1 MDPTTE
7 RRPPI
12 ADEPLPTRYEH
23 ATAEREATGRWTA
36 ARAFSATPDGREGR
50 YVVMMPLPNVTGA
63 LHMGHAMDNVMQ
75 DLLIRWHRML
85 GDNTLWMAGTDHAGI
100 ATQAVIE
107 RRLLELEGKTRHDIG
122 REALVQRIW
131 EWKDRYQQRIV
142 EQQRAMG
149 CSCDWERQRFTMDS
163 VCSRAVRHTFLALF
177 RDGLVFRGTRLV
189 NWDCAL
195 RTAVSDDEIGY
206 RTVDGAYW
214 HLRYPVIDPEPGEP
228 THVVVATTRPE
239 TMLGD
244 TAVACHPD
252 PRAALDRAV
261 ERLAERAERAPQR
274 ERPALEEQL
283 AGLRQRRQTH
293 LDGLVRLAEMAA
305 AGRLIRLPL
314 LDREIPLITDEWAKP
329 EVGSGC
335 VKITPGHDPNDYE
348 VWQRHQDRIGLINI
362 LEPDGTLNGAAGPYA
377 GLDREVAR
385 TRVVA
390 DLESAGLLDRIEPH
404 RVEIGHSDRSGTAI
418 EPYLSRQWYLRMGD
432 VPGGVTVG
440 RGTANEATV
449 PGLAQVAI
457 DAVAGDWRSPTG
469 RKLAFFPDDRYA
481 RTYLDWLG
489 EKRDWNISRQL
500 WWGHQIPIWTARCT
514 GGRLRQA
521 LDLAE
526 RVRDREDVA
535 VQLRE
540 VTAAIGREGGSL
552 TVDEAGAIA
561 RAAAGA
567 SAEVEIDLCL
577 RDAEA
582 ERELAEELA
591 ALGFE
596 QDPDVL
602 DTWFSSALWPHSTLG
617 WPDPGDAPVDPGQP
631 PLRAGGGGEDCLSY
645 YYPGSCLVTGRDIIT
660 LWVARMVI
668 AGMYNLGD
676 LPFEH
681 CFIHANIL
689 DGKGEMMRK
698 SAGNGIDPVDI
709 IERYGADALRY
720 VMCELQ
726 TGSQDIRLPVQ
737 AVSPFTGK
745 TIDLATA
752 EHGRTIFTYLCPDT
766 GKEFD
771 VLGTMPDLPGATLIS
786 DRFDV
791 GRSFCTKLWNA
802 ARFAFMSLRG
812 YRHRERP
819 LDELAAED
827 RWILSRLSGTCAA
840 VQEQLE
846 GYRPAAALA
855 AVREFFWGDLCDWYL
870 ELIKPRVSDAPG
882 AGAADADTTDAGEAD
897 ADAARQTVAAVLDG
911 TLRLLHPFV
920 PFISETLWAR
930 LRELA
935 PRRGIA
941 GWQPADAEL
950 LAVADWPRP
959 DARLEDAALEADVD
973 RLRGVARAVRDLR
986 ARHGVEARKPL
997 DAVIRPTGDGG
1008 GRSRLDAYEG
1018 LIRRA
1023 AGLGSL
1029 TFAAGGAPPAGSASA
1044 VVGDHEL
1051 HLLDVVDVEVE
1062 RQRLAKQRDRLQRQI
1077 GGSERKLANAGFL
1090 NNAAAEVVERERQRL
1105 ADARIELQ
1113 AVQQNLSHLT

>member
-7 RRPPI
+7 RRPSR
-12 ADEPLPTRYEH
+12 ADEPLPARYEH
-23 ATAEREATGRWTA
+23 AQAEREATGRWTA
-36 ARAFSATPDGREGR
+36 ARAFSASPDGRERR

-75 DLLIRWHRML
+75 DLLIRWHRMQ

-122 REALVQRIW
+122 RDALVQRIW

-149 CSCDWERQRFTMDS
+149 CSCDWERQRFTMDA

-195 RTAVSDDEIGY
+195 RTGVSDDEIGY

-244 TAVACHPD
+244 TAVACHPN
-252 PRAALDRAV
+252 PPAALDRAI
-261 ERLAERAERAPQR
+261 ERLEARAGRAPQR
-274 ERPALEEQL
+274 ERPALQEQL

-293 LDGLVRLAEMAA
+293 LDRLVRLAEMAA

-314 LDREIPLITDEWAKP
+314 LDRPIPLITDEWAKP
-329 EVGSGC
+329 DVGSGC

-348 VWQRHQDRIGLINI
+348 VWQRHRDRIGLINI
-362 LEPDGTLNGAAGPYA
+362 LHPDGSLNDAAGPYA
-377 GLDREVAR
+377 GLDRVAAR

-418 EPYLSRQWYLRMGD
+418 EPYLSRQWYVRMGD

-440 RGTANEATV
+440 RGTGNEATV
-449 PGLAQVAI
+449 TGLAQVAI
-457 DAVAGDWRSPTG
+457 DAVAGDWRSPSG
-469 RKLAFFPDDRYA
+469 RKLAFYPDDRYA

-500 WWGHQIPIWTARCT
+500 WWGHQIPIWTARCA
-514 GGRLRQA
+514 GGRLQRA
-521 LDLAE
+521 LDLAARVE
-526 RVRDREDVA
+526 RRDDAA
-535 VQLRE
+535 VQIRD
-540 VTAAIGREGGSL
+540 VTDAVGQEGRAL
-552 TVDEAGAIA
+552 TVDEAAAIA
-561 RAAAGA
+561 GAAGEA
-567 SAEVEIDLCL
+567 EIDLCL
-577 RDAEA
+577 RDADA
-582 ERELAEELA
+582 ERELSAELA
-591 ALGFE
+591 ELGFE

-617 WPDPGDAPVDPGQP
+617 WPDPQSAPFDDGQT
-631 PLRAGGGGEDCLSY
+631 PLGAADGAENCLNY

-709 IERYGADALRY
+709 IERYGADAMRY

-726 TGSQDIRLPVQ
+726 TGSQDIRLAVQ

-745 TIDLATA
+745 TIELATA
-752 EHGRTIFTYLCPDT
+752 SHGRTIFTYLCPDT

-791 GRSFCTKLWNA
+791 GRAFCTKLWNA
-802 ARFAFMSLRG
+802 ARFAFISLSG
-812 YRHRERP
+812 YRYRQRT

-827 RWILSRLSGTCAA
+827 RWILSRLSRTCAA
-840 VQEQLE
+840 VHEQLA
-846 GYRPAAALA
+846 GYRPSSALA

-870 ELIKPRVSDAPG
+870 ELIKPRV
-882 AGAADADTTDAGEAD
+882 AASGAD
-897 ADAARQTVAAVLDG
+897 ADAARLTVATVLDG
-911 TLRLLHPFV
+911 VLRLLHPFV
-920 PFISETLWAR
+920 PFITETLWAR

-935 PRRGIA
+935 PRRGMA
-941 GWQPADAEL
+941 GWQPPDADL
-950 LAVADWPRP
+950 LAVAAWPQP
-959 DARLEDAALEADVD
+959 DPDVEDAALEADVD

-997 DAVIRPTGDGG
+997 DAVIRPTGDGRA
-1008 GRSRLDAYEG
+1008 RSRLHDYRE
-1018 LIRRA
+1018 LIQRA
-1023 AGLGSL
+1023 AVLASL
-1029 TFAAGGAPPAGSASA
+1029 DFAADGAPPAGSASA
-1044 VVGDHEL
+1044 VVGDHEV
-1051 HLLDVVDVEVE
+1051 HLLNVVDVEVE
-1062 RQRLAKQRDRLQRQI
+1062 GRRLGKQQDRLQRQI
-1077 GGSERKLANAGFL
+1077 DASERKLANQGFL
-1090 NNAAAEVVERERQRL
+1090 NNAADDVIERERQRL
-1105 ADARIELQ
+1105 AHARVELQ
-1113 AVQQNLSHLT
+1113 AVQQSLSHPT

>member
-7 RRPPI
+7 RRPPL
-12 ADEPLPTRYEH
+12 AGEPLPTRYEH
-23 ATAEREATGRWTA
+23 AQAEREATGRWTA
-36 ARAFSATPDGREGR
+36 ARAFSASPDDRERR

-75 DLLIRWHRML
+75 DLLIRWHRMQ

-122 REALVQRIW
+122 RDALVQRIW

-149 CSCDWERQRFTMDS
+149 CSCDWERARFTMDA

-252 PRAALDRAV
+252 PPAALDRAI
-261 ERLAERAERAPQR
+261 ERLEARTGRAPQR
-274 ERPALEEQL
+274 ERPALQEQL
-283 AGLRQRRQTH
+283 AGLRQRRETH

-314 LDREIPLITDEWAKP
+314 LDRPIPLITDEWAKP
-329 EVGSGC
+329 DVGSGC

-348 VWQRHQDRIGLINI
+348 VWQRHRDRIGLINI
-362 LEPDGTLNGAAGPYA
+362 LHPDGSLNDAAGPYA
-377 GLDREVAR
+377 GLDRVAAR

-418 EPYLSRQWYLRMGD
+418 EPYLSRQWYVRMGD

-440 RGTANEATV
+440 RGTGNQATV
-449 PGLAQVAI
+449 TGLAQVAI
-457 DAVAGDWRSPTG
+457 DAVAGDWRSPSG

-500 WWGHQIPIWTARCT
+500 WWGHQIPIWTARCA
-514 GGRLRQA
+514 GGRLQRA
-521 LDLAE
+521 LDLAA
-526 RVRDREDVA
+526 RVQGRDDAA
-535 VQLRE
+535 VQIRD
-540 VTAAIGREGGSL
+540 VTDAVGQEGRALTVAEAAAI
-552 TVDEAGAIA
+552 AGA
-561 RAAAGA
+561 AGEA
-567 SAEVEIDLCL
+567 EIDLCL
-577 RDAEA
+577 RDADA
-582 ERELAEELA
+582 ERELSAELA
-591 ALGFE
+591 ELGFE

-617 WPDPGDAPVDPGQP
+617 WPDPESARVDDGQT
-631 PLRAGGGGEDCLSY
+631 PLGAADGAEDCLNY

-709 IERYGADALRY
+709 IERYGADAMRY

-726 TGSQDIRLPVQ
+726 TGSQDIRLAVQ

-745 TIDLATA
+745 TIELATA
-752 EHGRTIFTYLCPDT
+752 KHGRTIFTYLCPDT

-791 GRSFCTKLWNA
+791 GRAFCTKLWNA
-802 ARFAFMSLRG
+802 ARFAFISLSG
-812 YRHRERP
+812 YRYRQRT

-827 RWILSRLSGTCAA
+827 RWILSRLSRTCAA
-840 VQEQLE
+840 VHEQLA
-846 GYRPAAALA
+846 GYRPSSALA

-870 ELIKPRVSDAPG
+870 ELIKPRV
-882 AGAADADTTDAGEAD
+882 AASGAD
-897 ADAARQTVAAVLDG
+897 ADAARLTVAMVLDG
-911 TLRLLHPFV
+911 VLRLLHPFV
-920 PFISETLWAR
+920 PFITETLWAR

-941 GWQPADAEL
+941 GWQPPDADL
-950 LAVADWPRP
+950 LAVAAWPQP
-959 DARLEDAALEADVD
+959 DPDVEDAALEADVD

-997 DAVIRPTGDGG
+997 DAVIRPTGDGRA
-1008 GRSRLDAYEG
+1008 RSRLHDYGE
-1018 LIRRA
+1018 LIQRA
-1023 AGLGSL
+1023 AVLASL
-1029 TFAAGGAPPAGSASA
+1029 DFAADGAPPAGSASA
-1044 VVGDHEL
+1044 VVGDHEV
-1051 HLLDVVDVEVE
+1051 HLLNVVDVEVE
-1062 RQRLAKQRDRLQRQI
+1062 GRRLGKQQDRLQRQI
-1077 GGSERKLANAGFL
+1077 DASERKLANQGFL
-1090 NNAAAEVVERERQRL
+1090 NNAAADVIERERQRL
-1105 ADARIELQ
+1105 AHARVELQ
-1113 AVQQNLSHLT
+1113 AVQQSLSHLT

>member
-1 MDPTTE
+1 MDPTTD
-7 RRPPI
+7 RRPPR

-23 ATAEREATGRWTA
+23 AQAEREATERWTS
-36 ARAFSATPDGREGR
+36 ARAFGASPDDRERR

-75 DLLIRWHRML
+75 DLLIRWHRMQ

-122 REALVQRIW
+122 RDALVQRIW

-149 CSCDWERQRFTMDS
+149 CSCDWERQRFTMDA

-252 PRAALDRAV
+252 PPAALDRAI
-261 ERLAERAERAPQR
+261 ERLEARAGRAPQR
-274 ERPALEEQL
+274 ERPALQEQL

-293 LDGLVRLAEMAA
+293 LDRLVRLAEMAA

-314 LDREIPLITDEWAKP
+314 LDRPIPLITDEWAKP
-329 EVGSGC
+329 DVGSGC

-348 VWQRHQDRIGLINI
+348 VWQRHRDRIGLINI
-362 LEPDGTLNGAAGPYA
+362 LHPDGSLNDAAGPYA
-377 GLDREVAR
+377 GLDRSAAR

-390 DLESAGLLDRIEPH
+390 DLESAGLLERIEPH
-404 RVEIGHSDRSGTAI
+404 RIEIGHSDRSGTAI

-440 RGTANEATV
+440 RGTANEATI

-457 DAVAGDWRSPTG
+457 DAVAGDWRSPSG

-500 WWGHQIPIWTARCT
+500 WWGHQIPIWTARCA
-514 GGRLRQA
+514 GGRLQRA
-521 LDLAE
+521 LDLAA
-526 RVRDREDVA
+526 RVQGRDDAA
-535 VQLRE
+535 VQIRG
-540 VTAAIGREGGSL
+540 VTDAVGQEGRAL
-552 TVDEAGAIA
+552 TVDEAAAIA
-561 RAAAGA
+561 GGAGEA
-567 SAEVEIDLCL
+567 EIDLCL
-577 RDAEA
+577 RDADA
-582 ERELAEELA
+582 ERELSAELA
-591 ALGFE
+591 ELGFE
-596 QDPDVL
+596 HDPDVL

-617 WPDPGDAPVDPGQP
+617 WPDPQSAPFDDGQT
-631 PLRAGGGGEDCLSY
+631 PLGAADGAEDCLSY

-709 IERYGADALRY
+709 IERYGADAMRY

-726 TGSQDIRLPVQ
+726 TGSQDIRLAVQ

-745 TIDLATA
+745 TIELATA
-752 EHGRTIFTYLCPDT
+752 KHGRTIFTYLCPDT

-791 GRSFCTKLWNA
+791 GRAFCTKLWNA
-802 ARFAFMSLRG
+802 ARFAFISLSG
-812 YRHRERP
+812 YRYRQRT

-827 RWILSRLSGTCAA
+827 RWILSRLSRTCAA
-840 VQEQLE
+840 VHEQLA
-846 GYRPAAALA
+846 GYRPSSALA

-870 ELIKPRVSDAPG
+870 ELIKPRV
-882 AGAADADTTDAGEAD
+882 AASGAD
-897 ADAARQTVAAVLDG
+897 ADAARLTVATVLDG
-911 TLRLLHPFV
+911 VLRLLHPFV
-920 PFISETLWAR
+920 PFITETLWAR

-941 GWQPADAEL
+941 GWQPPDADL
-950 LAVADWPRP
+950 LAVAAWPQP
-959 DARLEDAALEADVD
+959 DPDVEDAALEADVD

-997 DAVIRPTGDGG
+997 DAVIRPTGDGRA
-1008 GRSRLDAYEG
+1008 RSRLHDYGE
-1018 LIRRA
+1018 LIQRA
-1023 AGLGSL
+1023 AVLASL
-1029 TFAAGGAPPAGSASA
+1029 DFAADGAPPAGSASA
-1044 VVGDHEL
+1044 VVGDHEV
-1051 HLLDVVDVEVE
+1051 HLLNVVDVEVE
-1062 RQRLAKQRDRLQRQI
+1062 GRRLGKQQDRLQRQI
-1077 GGSERKLANAGFL
+1077 DVSERKLANQGFL
-1090 NNAAAEVVERERQRL
+1090 NNAADDVIERERQRL
-1105 ADARIELQ
+1105 AHARVELQ
-1113 AVQQNLSHLT
+1113 AVQQSLSHLT

>member
-7 RRPPI
+7 RRPSR
-12 ADEPLPTRYEH
+12 ADEPLPARYEP
-23 ATAEREATGRWTA
+23 AQAEREATGRWTA
-36 ARAFSATPDGREGR
+36 ARAFSASPDDRERR

-75 DLLIRWHRML
+75 DLLIRWHRMQ

-122 REALVQRIW
+122 RDALVQRIW

-149 CSCDWERQRFTMDS
+149 CSCDWERQRFTMDA

-195 RTAVSDDEIGY
+195 RTGVSDDEIGY

-244 TAVACHPD
+244 TAVACHPN
-252 PRAALDRAV
+252 PPAALDRAI
-261 ERLAERAERAPQR
+261 ERLEARAGRAPQR
-274 ERPALEEQL
+274 ERPALQEQL

-293 LDGLVRLAEMAA
+293 LDRLVRLAEMAA

-314 LDREIPLITDEWAKP
+314 LDRPIPLITDEWAKP
-329 EVGSGC
+329 DVGSGC

-348 VWQRHQDRIGLINI
+348 VWQRHRDRIGLINI
-362 LEPDGTLNGAAGPYA
+362 LHPDGSLNDAAGPYA
-377 GLDREVAR
+377 GLDRVAAR

-418 EPYLSRQWYLRMGD
+418 EPYLSRQWYVRMGD

-440 RGTANEATV
+440 RGTGNEATV
-449 PGLAQVAI
+449 TGLAQVAI
-457 DAVAGDWRSPTG
+457 DAVAGDWRSPSG
-469 RKLAFFPDDRYA
+469 RKLAFYPDDRYA

-500 WWGHQIPIWTARCT
+500 WWGHQIPIWTARCA
-514 GGRLRQA
+514 GGRLQRA
-521 LDLAE
+521 LDLAA
-526 RVRDREDVA
+526 RVEGRDDAA
-535 VQLRE
+535 VQIRD
-540 VTAAIGREGGSL
+540 VTDAVGQEGRAL
-552 TVDEAGAIA
+552 TVDEAAAIA
-561 RAAAGA
+561 GGAGEA
-567 SAEVEIDLCL
+567 EIDLCL
-577 RDAEA
+577 RDADA
-582 ERELAEELA
+582 ERELSAELA
-591 ALGFE
+591 ELGFE

-617 WPDPGDAPVDPGQP
+617 WPDPQSAPFDDGQT
-631 PLRAGGGGEDCLSY
+631 PLGAADGAEDCLSY

-709 IERYGADALRY
+709 IERYGADAMRY

-726 TGSQDIRLPVQ
+726 TGSQDIRLAVQ

-745 TIDLATA
+745 TIELATA
-752 EHGRTIFTYLCPDT
+752 KHGRTIFTYLCPDT

-791 GRSFCTKLWNA
+791 GRAFCTKLWNA
-802 ARFAFMSLRG
+802 ARFAFISLSG
-812 YRHRERP
+812 YRYRQRT

-827 RWILSRLSGTCAA
+827 RWILSRLSRTCAA
-840 VQEQLE
+840 VHEQLA
-846 GYRPAAALA
+846 GYRPSSALA

-870 ELIKPRVSDAPG
+870 ELIKPRV
-882 AGAADADTTDAGEAD
+882 AASGAD
-897 ADAARQTVAAVLDG
+897 ADAARLTVATVLDG
-911 TLRLLHPFV
+911 VLRLLHPFV
-920 PFISETLWAR
+920 PFITETLWAR

-941 GWQPADAEL
+941 GWQPPDADL
-950 LAVADWPRP
+950 LAVAAWPQP
-959 DARLEDAALEADVD
+959 DPDVEDAALEADVD

-997 DAVIRPTGDGG
+997 DAVIRPTGDGRA
-1008 GRSRLDAYEG
+1008 RSRLHDYGE
-1018 LIRRA
+1018 LIQRA
-1023 AGLGSL
+1023 AVLASL
-1029 TFAAGGAPPAGSASA
+1029 DFAADGAPPAGSASA
-1044 VVGDHEL
+1044 VVGDHEV
-1051 HLLDVVDVEVE
+1051 HLLNVVDVEVE
-1062 RQRLAKQRDRLQRQI
+1062 GRRLGKQQDRLQRQI
-1077 GGSERKLANAGFL
+1077 DVSERKLANQGFL
-1090 NNAAAEVVERERQRL
+1090 NNAADDVIERERQRL
-1105 ADARIELQ
+1105 AHARVELQ
-1113 AVQQNLSHLT
+1113 AVQQSLSHLT

>member
-1 MDPTTE
+1 MEPTTD
-7 RRPPI
+7 RPTPS
-12 ADEPLPTRYEH
+12 AGEPLPTRYDH
-23 ATAEREATGRWTA
+23 AAAEREATERWMA
-36 ARAFSATPDGREGR
+36 ARVFSAAPDDRERR

-75 DLLIRWHRML
+75 DLLVRWHRML

-122 REALVQRIW
+122 RDALVQRIW
-131 EWKDRYQQRIV
+131 EWKDRYQQRII

-149 CSCDWERQRFTMDS
+149 CSCDWDRQRFTMDA

-195 RTAVSDDEIGY
+195 RTAVSDDEIDY

-214 HLRYPVIDPEPGEP
+214 HLRYPVIDPAPGEP
-228 THVVVATTRPE
+228 AHVVVATTRPE

-244 TAVACHPD
+244 TAVACHPH
-252 PRAALDRAV
+252 PQAALDRAI
-261 ERLAERAERAPQR
+261 ERLAARAARAPQR
-274 ERPALEEQL
+274 ERPALREQL
-283 AGLRQRRQTH
+283 AGLRQRRETG
-293 LDGLVRLAEMAA
+293 LDGLIRLAEMAA
-305 AGRLIRLPL
+305 AGRRIRLPL
-314 LDREIPLITDEWAKP
+314 LDRPIPLITDEWAKP

-335 VKITPGHDPNDYE
+335 VKITPGHDPNDFE
-348 VWQRHQDRIGLINI
+348 VWRRHRDRIGLINI
-362 LEPDGTLNGAAGPYA
+362 LAPDGSLNDAAGPYA
-377 GLDREVAR
+377 GLDRAAAR

-390 DLESAGLLDRIEPH
+390 DLESAGLLERIEPH
-404 RVEIGHSDRSGTAI
+404 RIEIGHSDRSGTAI

-432 VPGGVTVG
+432 VPGGVTAG
-440 RGTANEATV
+440 RGTANQATI
-449 PGLAQVAI
+449 PGLAQAAI

-481 RTYLDWLG
+481 RTYVDWLA

-500 WWGHQIPIWTARCT
+500 WWGHQIPIWTARCA
-514 GGRLRQA
+514 GGRLQRA
-521 LDLAE
+521 LDLAASLQ
-526 RVRDREDVA
+526 DRPDAA
-535 VQLRE
+535 VQIRD
-540 VTAAIGREGGSL
+540 T
-552 TVDEAGAIA
+552 T
-561 RAAAGA
+561 AAAGDEGRA
-567 SAEVEIDLCL
+567 LTIAEARDAGEAEIDICL

-582 ERELAEELA
+582 ETAWEGDLA

-617 WPDPGDAPVDPGQP
+617 WPDPEAAPVDPGQT
-631 PLRAGGGGEDCLSY
+631 PLGAAGGAADCLNY

-709 IERYGADALRY
+709 IDRYGGDALRY

-745 TIDLATA
+745 TIELATA
-752 EHGRTIFTYLCPDT
+752 EHGRTIYTYLCPDT

-771 VLGTMPDLPGATLIS
+771 VLGTIPDLPGATLIS
-786 DRFDV
+786 DRFEV
-791 GRSFCTKLWNA
+791 GRAFCTKLWNA
-802 ARFAFMSLRG
+802 ARFAFIHLRG
-812 YRHRERP
+812 YRRRERT
-819 LDELAAED
+819 LDELPAED
-827 RWILSRLSGTCAA
+827 RWILSRLSRTCAA
-840 VQEQLE
+840 VHEQLA
-846 GYRPAAALA
+846 GYRPSAALA

-870 ELIKPRVSDAPG
+870 ELIKPRLSASEGESG
-882 AGAADADTTDAGEAD
+882 ADTADAG
-897 ADAARQTVAAVLDG
+897 AARQTAATALDG
-911 TLRLLHPFV
+911 VLRLLHPFV
-920 PFISETLWAR
+920 PFITETLWAR

-950 LAVADWPRP
+950 LAAASWPAADPGV
-959 DARLEDAALEADVD
+959 EDAALEAAFD

-986 ARHGVEARKPL
+986 ARHGVAARTPL
-997 DAVIRPTGDGG
+997 DAVIRSTGG
-1008 GRSRLDAYEG
+1008 GAATAPLDAYG
-1018 LIRRA
+1018 DLIRRA
-1023 AGLGSL
+1023 AGLASL
-1029 TFAAGGAPPAGSASA
+1029 RFTAGGDPPAGSASA
-1044 VVGDHEL
+1044 VVGDHEV
-1051 HLLDVVDVEVE
+1051 HLLGVVDADVE
-1062 RQRLAKQRDRLQRQI
+1062 RRRLAKHRDRLQRQI
-1077 GGSERKLANAGFL
+1077 DASQKKLANAGFL
-1090 NNAAAEVVERERQRL
+1090 ANAAAEVVERERQRL
-1105 ADARIELQ
+1105 ADARAELQ
-1113 AVQQNLSHLT
+1113 AVRQNLSQLT

>member
-7 RRPPI
+7 RRPPL

-23 ATAEREATGRWTA
+23 ATAEREATERWTA
-36 ARAFSATPDGREGR
+36 ERAFSATPDGREGR

-122 REALVQRIW
+122 RDALVRRIW

-149 CSCDWERQRFTMDS
+149 CSCDWDRQRFTMDA

-228 THVVVATTRPE
+228 AHVVVATTRPE

-252 PRAALDRAV
+252 PRAALDRAI
-261 ERLAERAERAPQR
+261 ERLAERAARAPQR

-283 AGLRQRRQTH
+283 EALRRRRETH

-362 LEPDGTLNGAAGPYA
+362 LQPDGTLNGAAGPYA
-377 GLDREVAR
+377 GLDRSEAR
-385 TRVVA
+385 TRVVD
-390 DLESAGLLDRIEPH
+390 DLRSAGLLDRIEPH

-457 DAVAGDWRSPTG
+457 DAVAGGWRSPTG

-521 LDLAE
+521 LDLAG
-526 RVRDREDVA
+526 RLGGREDVA

-540 VTAAIGREGGSL
+540 VTDAIGREGGSL
-552 TVDEAGAIA
+552 TVGE
-561 RAAAGA
+561 AAAAPA

-582 ERELAEELA
+582 ERELAEELGE
-591 ALGFE
+591 LGFE

-631 PLRAGGGGEDCLSY
+631 PLGAAGGEDCLSY

-681 CFIHANIL
+681 CFVHANIL
-689 DGKGEMMRK
+689 DGKGEMMSK

-745 TIDLATA
+745 TIELATA
-752 EHGRTIFTYLCPDT
+752 EHGQTIFTYLCPDT

-802 ARFAFMSLRG
+802 ARFAFISLRG
-812 YRHRERP
+812 YRHRD
-819 LDELAAED
+819 LALGELESED
-827 RWILSRLSGTCAA
+827 RWILSRLSRTCAA
-840 VQEQLE
+840 VQEQLSS
-846 GYRPAAALA
+846 YRPSAALA

-870 ELIKPRVSDAPG
+870 ELIKPRLSG
-882 AGAADADTTDAGEAD
+882 AGDAAGADDAD

-959 DARLEDAALEADVD
+959 DALLEDAALEAGVD

-997 DAVIRPTGDGG
+997 DAIIRPTGDGG
-1008 GRSRLDAYEG
+1008 GGSRLDAYEG

-1023 AGLGSL
+1023 AGLRSL
-1029 TFAAGGAPPAGSASA
+1029 RFAAGGAPPPGSASA

-1077 GGSERKLANAGFL
+1077 GGSEKKLANAGFL

>member
-7 RRPPI
+7 RRPSR

-23 ATAEREATGRWTA
+23 AQAEREATGRWMA
-36 ARAFSATPDGREGR
+36 ARAFSASPDDRERR

-75 DLLIRWHRML
+75 DLLIRWHRMQ

-122 REALVQRIW
+122 RDALVQRIW

-149 CSCDWERQRFTMDS
+149 CSCDWERQRFTMDA

-195 RTAVSDDEIGY
+195 RTGVSDDEIGY

-252 PRAALDRAV
+252 PPAALDRAI
-261 ERLAERAERAPQR
+261 ERLAERAGRAPQR
-274 ERPALEEQL
+274 ERPGLQEQL
-283 AGLRQRRQTH
+283 AGLRQRRETH
-293 LDGLVRLAEMAA
+293 LDGLLRLAEMAA

-314 LDREIPLITDEWAKP
+314 LDRPIPLITDEWAKP
-329 EVGSGC
+329 DVGSGC

-348 VWQRHQDRIGLINI
+348 VWQRHRDRIGLINI
-362 LEPDGTLNGAAGPYA
+362 LHPDGSLNDAAGPYA
-377 GLDREVAR
+377 GLDRVAAR

-418 EPYLSRQWYLRMGD
+418 EPYLSRQWYVRMGD

-440 RGTANEATV
+440 RGTGNQATV
-449 PGLAQVAI
+449 TGLAQVAI
-457 DAVAGDWRSPTG
+457 DAVAGDWRSPSG

-500 WWGHQIPIWTARCT
+500 WWGHQIPIWTARCA
-514 GGRLRQA
+514 GGRLQRA
-521 LDLAE
+521 LDLAA
-526 RVRDREDVA
+526 RVQGRDDAA
-535 VQLRE
+535 VQIRD
-540 VTAAIGREGGSL
+540 VTDAVGQEGRALTVAEAAAIAGGAG
-552 TVDEAGAIA
+552 EA
-561 RAAAGA
+561 
-567 SAEVEIDLCL
+567 EIDLCL
-577 RDAEA
+577 RDADA
-582 ERELAEELA
+582 ERELSAELA
-591 ALGFE
+591 ELGFE

-617 WPDPGDAPVDPGQP
+617 WPDPQSAPFDDGQT
-631 PLRAGGGGEDCLSY
+631 PLGAADGAEDCLSY

-709 IERYGADALRY
+709 IERYGADAMRY

-726 TGSQDIRLPVQ
+726 TGSQDIRLAVQ

-745 TIDLATA
+745 TIELATA
-752 EHGRTIFTYLCPDT
+752 SHGRTIFTYLCPDT

-791 GRSFCTKLWNA
+791 GRAFCTKLWNA
-802 ARFAFMSLRG
+802 ARFAFISLSG
-812 YRHRERP
+812 YRYRQRT

-827 RWILSRLSGTCAA
+827 RWILSRLSRTCAA
-840 VQEQLE
+840 VHEQLA
-846 GYRPAAALA
+846 GYRPSSALA

-870 ELIKPRVSDAPG
+870 ELIKPRV
-882 AGAADADTTDAGEAD
+882 AASGAD
-897 ADAARQTVAAVLDG
+897 ADAARLTVAMVLDG
-911 TLRLLHPFV
+911 VLRLLHPFV
-920 PFISETLWAR
+920 PFITETLWAR

-935 PRRGIA
+935 PRRGMA
-941 GWQPADAEL
+941 GWQPPDADL
-950 LAVADWPRP
+950 LAVAAWPQP
-959 DARLEDAALEADVD
+959 DPDVEDAALEADVD

-997 DAVIRPTGDGG
+997 DAVIRPTGDGRA
-1008 GRSRLDAYEG
+1008 RSRLHDYRE
-1018 LIRRA
+1018 LIQRA
-1023 AGLGSL
+1023 AVLASL
-1029 TFAAGGAPPAGSASA
+1029 DFAADGAPPAGSASA
-1044 VVGDHEL
+1044 VVGDHEV
-1051 HLLDVVDVEVE
+1051 HLLNVVDVEVE
-1062 RQRLAKQRDRLQRQI
+1062 GRRLGKQQDRLQRQI
-1077 GGSERKLANAGFL
+1077 DASERKLANQGFL
-1090 NNAAAEVVERERQRL
+1090 NNAADDVIERERQRL
-1105 ADARIELQ
+1105 AHARVELQ
-1113 AVQQNLSHLT
+1113 AVQQSLSHLT

>member
-7 RRPPI
+7 RRPSR
-12 ADEPLPTRYEH
+12 ADEPLPARYEP
-23 ATAEREATGRWTA
+23 AQAEREATGRWTA
-36 ARAFSATPDGREGR
+36 ARAFSASPDGRERR

-75 DLLIRWHRML
+75 DLLIRWHRMQ

-122 REALVQRIW
+122 RDALVQRIW

-149 CSCDWERQRFTMDS
+149 CSCDWERQRFTMDA

-195 RTAVSDDEIGY
+195 RTGVSDDEIGY

-244 TAVACHPD
+244 TAVACHPN
-252 PRAALDRAV
+252 PPAALDRAI
-261 ERLAERAERAPQR
+261 ERLEARAGRAPQR
-274 ERPALEEQL
+274 ERPALQEQL

-293 LDGLVRLAEMAA
+293 LDRLVRLAEMAA

-314 LDREIPLITDEWAKP
+314 LDRPIPLITDEWAKP
-329 EVGSGC
+329 DVGSGC

-348 VWQRHQDRIGLINI
+348 VWQRHRDRIGLINI
-362 LEPDGTLNGAAGPYA
+362 LHPDGSLNDAAGPYA
-377 GLDREVAR
+377 GLDRVAAR

-418 EPYLSRQWYLRMGD
+418 EPYLSRQWYVRMGD

-440 RGTANEATV
+440 RGTGNEATV
-449 PGLAQVAI
+449 TGLAQVAI
-457 DAVAGDWRSPTG
+457 DAVAGDWRSPSG
-469 RKLAFFPDDRYA
+469 RKLAFYPDDRYA

-500 WWGHQIPIWTARCT
+500 WWGHQIPIWTARCA
-514 GGRLRQA
+514 GGRLQRA
-521 LDLAE
+521 LDLAA
-526 RVRDREDVA
+526 RVEGRDDAA
-535 VQLRE
+535 VQIRD
-540 VTAAIGREGGSL
+540 VTDAVGQEGRAL
-552 TVDEAGAIA
+552 TVDEAAAIA
-561 RAAAGA
+561 GAAGEA
-567 SAEVEIDLCL
+567 EIDLCL
-577 RDAEA
+577 RDADA
-582 ERELAEELA
+582 ERELSAELA
-591 ALGFE
+591 ELGFE

-617 WPDPGDAPVDPGQP
+617 WPDPQSAPFDDGQT
-631 PLRAGGGGEDCLSY
+631 PLGAADGAEDCLSY

-709 IERYGADALRY
+709 IERYGADAMRY

-726 TGSQDIRLPVQ
+726 TGSQDIRLAVQ

-745 TIDLATA
+745 TIELATA
-752 EHGRTIFTYLCPDT
+752 KHGRTIFTYLCPDT

-791 GRSFCTKLWNA
+791 GRAFCTKLWNA
-802 ARFAFMSLRG
+802 ARFAFISLSG
-812 YRHRERP
+812 YRYRQRT

-827 RWILSRLSGTCAA
+827 RWILSRLSRTCAA
-840 VQEQLE
+840 VHEQLA
-846 GYRPAAALA
+846 GYRPSSALA

-870 ELIKPRVSDAPG
+870 ELIKPRV
-882 AGAADADTTDAGEAD
+882 AASGAD
-897 ADAARQTVAAVLDG
+897 ADAARLTVATVLDG
-911 TLRLLHPFV
+911 VLRLLHPFV
-920 PFISETLWAR
+920 PFITETLWAR

-935 PRRGIA
+935 PRRGMA
-941 GWQPADAEL
+941 GWQPPDADL
-950 LAVADWPRP
+950 LAVAAWPQP
-959 DARLEDAALEADVD
+959 DPDVEDAALEADVD

-997 DAVIRPTGDGG
+997 DAVIRPTGDGRA
-1008 GRSRLDAYEG
+1008 RSRLHDYRE
-1018 LIRRA
+1018 LIQRA
-1023 AGLGSL
+1023 AVLASL
-1029 TFAAGGAPPAGSASA
+1029 DFAADGAPPAGSASA
-1044 VVGDHEL
+1044 VVGDHEV
-1051 HLLDVVDVEVE
+1051 HLLNVVDVEVE
-1062 RQRLAKQRDRLQRQI
+1062 GRRLGKQQDRLQRQI
-1077 GGSERKLANAGFL
+1077 DASERKLANQGFL
-1090 NNAAAEVVERERQRL
+1090 NNAADDVIERERQRL
-1105 ADARIELQ
+1105 AHARVELQ
-1113 AVQQNLSHLT
+1113 AVQQSLSHPT

>member
-7 RRPPI
+7 RRPPL
-12 ADEPLPTRYEH
+12 AGEPLPARYEH
-23 ATAEREATGRWTA
+23 AQAEREATGRWMA
-36 ARAFSATPDGREGR
+36 ARAFSASPDDRERR

-75 DLLIRWHRML
+75 DLLIRWHRMQ

-122 REALVQRIW
+122 RDALVQRIW

-149 CSCDWERQRFTMDS
+149 CSCDWERARFTMDA

-195 RTAVSDDEIGY
+195 RTAVSDDEIDY
-206 RTVDGAYW
+206 RTVDGSYW
-214 HLRYPVIDPEPGEP
+214 HLRYPVIDPQPGEP

-252 PRAALDRAV
+252 PRAALDRAI
-261 ERLAERAERAPQR
+261 ERLAERAGRAPQR
-274 ERPALEEQL
+274 ERPALQEQL
-283 AGLRQRRQTH
+283 AGLRQRRETH

-314 LDREIPLITDEWAKP
+314 LDRPIPLITDDWAKP
-329 EVGSGC
+329 DVGSGC

-348 VWQRHQDRIGLINI
+348 VWQRHRDRIGLINI
-362 LEPDGTLNGAAGPYA
+362 LHPDGSLNDAAGPYA
-377 GLDREVAR
+377 GLDRVAAR
-385 TRVVA
+385 TRVAA

-418 EPYLSRQWYLRMGD
+418 EPYLSRQWYVRMGD

-440 RGTANEATV
+440 RGTGNQATV
-449 PGLAQVAI
+449 TGLAQVAI
-457 DAVAGDWRSPTG
+457 DAVAGDWRSPSG

-500 WWGHQIPIWTARCT
+500 WWGHQIPIWTARCA
-514 GGRLRQA
+514 GGRLQRA
-521 LDLAE
+521 LDLAA
-526 RVRDREDVA
+526 RVQGRDDAA
-535 VQLRE
+535 VQIRD
-540 VTAAIGREGGSL
+540 VTDAVGQEGRAL
-552 TVDEAGAIA
+552 TVDEAAAIA
-561 RAAAGA
+561 GGAGEA
-567 SAEVEIDLCL
+567 EIDLCL
-577 RDAEA
+577 RDADA
-582 ERELAEELA
+582 ERELSAELA
-591 ALGFE
+591 ELGFE

-617 WPDPGDAPVDPGQP
+617 WPDPESAQVDDGQTPLGAADA
-631 PLRAGGGGEDCLSY
+631 AEDCLSY

-709 IERYGADALRY
+709 IERYGADAMRY

-726 TGSQDIRLPVQ
+726 TGSQDIRLAVQ

-745 TIDLATA
+745 TIELATA
-752 EHGRTIFTYLCPDT
+752 SHGRTIFTYLCPDT

-791 GRSFCTKLWNA
+791 GRAFCTKLWNA
-802 ARFAFMSLRG
+802 ARFAFISLSG
-812 YRHRERP
+812 YRYRQRT

-827 RWILSRLSGTCAA
+827 RWILSRLSRTCAA
-840 VQEQLE
+840 VHEQLA
-846 GYRPAAALA
+846 GYRPSSALA

-870 ELIKPRVSDAPG
+870 ELIKPRV
-882 AGAADADTTDAGEAD
+882 AASGAD
-897 ADAARQTVAAVLDG
+897 ADAARLTVAMVLDG
-911 TLRLLHPFV
+911 VLRLLHPFV
-920 PFISETLWAR
+920 PFITETLWAR

-935 PRRGIA
+935 PRRGMA
-941 GWQPADAEL
+941 GWQPPDADL
-950 LAVADWPRP
+950 LAVAAWPQP
-959 DARLEDAALEADVD
+959 DPDVEDAALEADVD

-997 DAVIRPTGDGG
+997 DAVIRPTGDG
-1008 GRSRLDAYEG
+1008 RAPSRLHDYGE
-1018 LIRRA
+1018 LIQRA
-1023 AGLGSL
+1023 AVLASL
-1029 TFAAGGAPPAGSASA
+1029 DFAADGAPPAGSASA
-1044 VVGDHEL
+1044 VVGDHEV
-1051 HLLDVVDVEVE
+1051 HLLNVVDVEVE
-1062 RQRLAKQRDRLQRQI
+1062 GRRLGKQQDRLQRQI
-1077 GGSERKLANAGFL
+1077 DVSERKLANQGFL
-1090 NNAAAEVVERERQRL
+1090 NNAADDVIERERQRL
-1105 ADARIELQ
+1105 AHARVELQ
-1113 AVQQNLSHLT
+1113 AVQQSLSHLT

>member
-7 RRPPI
+7 RRSPL
-12 ADEPLPTRYEH
+12 AGETLPTRYEH
-23 ATAEREATGRWTA
+23 AQAEREATGRWTA
-36 ARAFSATPDGREGR
+36 ARAFSASPDGRERR

-75 DLLIRWHRML
+75 DLLIRWHRMQ

-122 REALVQRIW
+122 RDALVQRIW

-149 CSCDWERQRFTMDS
+149 CSCDWERQRFTMDA

-195 RTAVSDDEIGY
+195 RTAVSDDEIDY
-206 RTVDGAYW
+206 RTVDGSYW
-214 HLRYPVIDPEPGEP
+214 HLRYPVIDPQPGEP

-252 PRAALDRAV
+252 PRAALDRAI
-261 ERLAERAERAPQR
+261 ERLAERAGRAPQR

-283 AGLRQRRQTH
+283 AELRQRRETH
-293 LDGLVRLAEMAA
+293 LDGLVRLAAMAA

-314 LDREIPLITDEWAKP
+314 LDRPIPLITDDWAKP
-329 EVGSGC
+329 DVGSGC

-348 VWQRHQDRIGLINI
+348 VWQRHRERIGLINI
-362 LEPDGTLNGAAGPYA
+362 LNPDGTLNGAAGPYA
-377 GLDREVAR
+377 GLDRNAAR

-390 DLESAGLLDRIEPH
+390 DLKSAGLLDRIEPH

-418 EPYLSRQWYLRMGD
+418 EPYLSRQWYVRMGD

-440 RGTANEATV
+440 RGTGNEATV
-449 PGLAQVAI
+449 TGLAQVAI

-500 WWGHQIPIWTARCT
+500 WWGHQIPIWTARCA
-514 GGRLRQA
+514 GGRLRRA
-521 LDLAE
+521 LELAA
-526 RVRDREDVA
+526 RVEGRSDVA
-535 VQLRE
+535 VQIREVQTREVQIRE
-540 VTAAIGREGGSL
+540 VTDAVGEEGRFLTAAEAAAI
-552 TVDEAGAIA
+552 AGA
-561 RAAAGA
+561 AGD
-567 SAEVEIDLCL
+567 VEIDLCL
-577 RDAEA
+577 RDADA
-582 ERELAEELA
+582 ERELDAELA
-591 ALGFE
+591 GLGFE

-617 WPDPGDAPVDPGQP
+617 WPDPESAPVDAGQT
-631 PLRAGGGGEDCLSY
+631 PLGADSGAGDCLSY

-660 LWVARMVI
+660 LWVARMAI

-709 IERYGADALRY
+709 IERYGADAMRY

-745 TIDLATA
+745 TIELATA
-752 EHGRTIFTYLCPDT
+752 AHGRTIFTYLCPDT

-786 DRFDV
+786 ERFDV
-791 GRSFCTKLWNA
+791 GRAFCTKLWNA
-802 ARFAFMSLRG
+802 ARFAFINLGG
-812 YRHRERP
+812 YRYR
-819 LDELAAED
+819 ELALEELPAED
-827 RWILSRLSGTCAA
+827 RWILSRLSRTCAA
-840 VQEQLE
+840 VQEQLA
-846 GYRPAAALA
+846 GYRPSAALA

-870 ELIKPRVSDAPG
+870 ELIKPRVSATDQ
-882 AGAADADTTDAGEAD
+882 AGTDPAE
-897 ADAARQTVAAVLDG
+897 ADAARQTVATVLDG
-911 TLRLLHPFV
+911 VLRLLHPFV

-941 GWQPADAEL
+941 GWQPADSAL
-950 LAVADWPRP
+950 LAVAAWPRP
-959 DARLEDAALEADVD
+959 DARMQDAALEADVD

-1008 GRSRLDAYEG
+1008 ARTRLDAYQD

-1023 AGLGSL
+1023 AVLGSL
-1029 TFAAGGAPPAGSASA
+1029 DFTADGAPPAGSASA
-1044 VVGDHEL
+1044 VVGDHEV
-1051 HLLDVVDVEVE
+1051 HLLNVVDVDVE
-1062 RQRLAKQRDRLQRQI
+1062 RRRLARQLDRLQKQVDA
-1077 GGSERKLANAGFL
+1077 SERKLANPGFL
-1090 NNAAAEVVERERQRL
+1090 NNAAAEVIERERQRL
-1105 ADARIELQ
+1105 ADARVELQ

>member
-1 MDPTTE
+1 M
-7 RRPPI
+7 
-12 ADEPLPTRYEH
+12 
-23 ATAEREATGRWTA
+23 
-36 ARAFSATPDGREGR
+36 
-50 YVVMMPLPNVTGA
+50 
-63 LHMGHAMDNVMQ
+63 
-75 DLLIRWHRML
+75 
-85 GDNTLWMAGTDHAGI
+85 
-100 ATQAVIE
+100 
-107 RRLLELEGKTRHDIG
+107 
-122 REALVQRIW
+122 
-131 EWKDRYQQRIV
+131 
-142 EQQRAMG
+142 
-149 CSCDWERQRFTMDS
+149 
-163 VCSRAVRHTFLALF
+163 
-177 RDGLVFRGTRLV
+177 
-189 NWDCAL
+189 
-195 RTAVSDDEIGY
+195 
-206 RTVDGAYW
+206 
-214 HLRYPVIDPEPGEP
+214 
-228 THVVVATTRPE
+228 
-239 TMLGD
+239 
-244 TAVACHPD
+244 
-252 PRAALDRAV
+252 
-261 ERLAERAERAPQR
+261 
-274 ERPALEEQL
+274 
-283 AGLRQRRQTH
+283 
-293 LDGLVRLAEMAA
+293 
-305 AGRLIRLPL
+305 
-314 LDREIPLITDEWAKP
+314 
-329 EVGSGC
+329 
-335 VKITPGHDPNDYE
+335 KITPGHDPNDYE
-348 VWQRHQDRIGLINI
+348 VWQRHRDRIGLINI

-377 GLDREVAR
+377 GLDRSEAR

-500 WWGHQIPIWTARCT
+500 WWGHQIPIWTARCA
-514 GGRLRQA
+514 GDRLRRA
-521 LDLAE
+521 LELAA
-526 RVRDREDVA
+526 RVEGRDDVA
-535 VQLRE
+535 VQMRA
-540 VTAAIGREGGSL
+540 VTDAVGEEGGFL
-552 TVDEAGAIA
+552 TVDEA
-561 RAAAGA
+561 RTAADA
-567 SAEVEIDLCL
+567 EIDVCL
-577 RDAEA
+577 RDADA
-582 ERELAEELA
+582 ERGLGEELAE
-591 ALGFE
+591 LGFE

-617 WPDPGDAPVDPGQP
+617 WPDPGSAPVDPGQP
-631 PLRAGGGGEDCLSY
+631 ALGAAAGEDCLSY

-745 TIDLATA
+745 TIELATA

-802 ARFAFMSLRG
+802 ARFAFINLGG
-812 YRHRERP
+812 YRYRE
-819 LDELAAED
+819 LALEQLAAED
-827 RWILSRLSGTCAA
+827 RWILSRLSRTCAA
-840 VQEQLE
+840 VQEQLA
-846 GYRPAAALA
+846 GYRPSAALA

-870 ELIKPRVSDAPG
+870 ELIKPRVASPEQAAADRVDDAGAG
-882 AGAADADTTDAGEAD
+882 AGAA
-897 ADAARQTVAAVLDG
+897 RQTLAVVLDG
-911 TLRLLHPFV
+911 VLRLLHPFV

-941 GWQPADAEL
+941 GWRPDDSEL

-959 DARLEDAALEADVD
+959 DGRIEDAALEADVG

-1008 GRSRLDAYEG
+1008 GRPRLGPYEG

-1029 TFAAGGAPPAGSASA
+1029 TFAAGGAPPPGSAA
-1044 VVGDHEL
+1044 AGGGDQEGP
-1051 HLLDVVDVEVE
+1051 LLG
-1062 RQRLAKQRDRLQRQI
+1062 RGQ
-1077 GGSERKLANAGFL
+1077 GGGGA
-1090 NNAAAEVVERERQRL
+1090 
-1105 ADARIELQ
+1105 
-1113 AVQQNLSHLT
+1113 

>member
-7 RRPPI
+7 RRPPL

-23 ATAEREATGRWTA
+23 ATAEREATERWTA
-36 ARAFSATPDGREGR
+36 AGAFSATPDGRERR

-149 CSCDWERQRFTMDS
+149 CSCDWERARFTMDA

-214 HLRYPVIDPEPGEP
+214 HLRYPVIDPAPGEP
-228 THVVVATTRPE
+228 THVVGATTRPE

-261 ERLAERAERAPQR
+261 ERLAERAGHAPQR

-283 AGLRQRRQTH
+283 EALRERRETH
-293 LDGLVRLAEMAA
+293 LDGLARLAEMAA

-314 LDREIPLITDEWAKP
+314 LDREIPLITDDWAKP
-329 EVGSGC
+329 DVGSGC

-348 VWQRHQDRIGLINI
+348 VWQRHRDRIGLINI

-377 GLDREVAR
+377 GLDRSEAR
-385 TRVVA
+385 ARVVA

-432 VPGGVTVG
+432 LPGGVTVG
-440 RGTANEATV
+440 RGTANESTV

-500 WWGHQIPIWTARCT
+500 WWGHQIPIWTARCA
-514 GGRLRQA
+514 GGRLRRA
-521 LDLAE
+521 LELAA
-526 RVRDREDVA
+526 RVDGRDDVA
-535 VQLRE
+535 VQIRA
-540 VTAAIGREGGSL
+540 VTDAVGEEGGFL
-552 TVDEAGAIA
+552 TADEARTADD
-561 RAAAGA
+561 
-567 SAEVEIDLCL
+567 VEIDCCL
-577 RDAEA
+577 RDADA
-582 ERELAEELA
+582 ERELGEELA
-591 ALGFE
+591 ELGFE

-617 WPDPGDAPVDPGQP
+617 WPDPGSAPVDPGQP
-631 PLRAGGGGEDCLSY
+631 ALRAAGGGQDCLSY

-737 AVSPFTGK
+737 AVSPYTGK
-745 TIDLATA
+745 TIELATA

-802 ARFAFMSLRG
+802 ARFAFINLGG
-812 YRHRERP
+812 YRYRE
-819 LDELAAED
+819 LALEQLAAED
-827 RWILSRLSGTCAA
+827 RWILSRLSRTCAA
-840 VQEQLE
+840 VQEQLA

-870 ELIKPRVSDAPG
+870 ELIKPRVASQEQA
-882 AGAADADTTDAGEAD
+882 AADRAGDADAG
-897 ADAARQTVAAVLDG
+897 AARQTLAAVLDG
-911 TLRLLHPFV
+911 VLRLLHPFV
-920 PFISETLWAR
+920 PFISETLWTR

-941 GWQPADAEL
+941 GWQPADSEL

-959 DARLEDAALEADVD
+959 DRRIEDAALEADVD

-986 ARHGVEARKPL
+986 ARHGVEARTPI

-1029 TFAAGGAPPAGSASA
+1029 SFAASGAPPAGSASA
-1044 VVGDHEL
+1044 VAGDHEI

-1062 RQRLAKQRDRLQRQI
+1062 RRRLARQRDRLQRQVA
-1077 GGSERKLANAGFL
+1077 GSEKKLANAGFL

-1105 ADARIELQ
+1105 ADARAELQ

>member
-7 RRPPI
+7 RRPPL
-12 ADEPLPTRYEH
+12 AGEPLPARYEP
-23 ATAEREATGRWTA
+23 AQAEREATGRWTA
-36 ARAFSATPDGREGR
+36 ARAFSASPDDRERR

-75 DLLIRWHRML
+75 DLLIRWHRMQ

-122 REALVQRIW
+122 RDALVQRIW

-149 CSCDWERQRFTMDS
+149 CSCDWERQRFTMDA

-195 RTAVSDDEIGY
+195 RTGVSDDEIGY

-244 TAVACHPD
+244 TAVACHPN
-252 PRAALDRAV
+252 PPAALDRAI
-261 ERLAERAERAPQR
+261 ERLEARAGRAPQR
-274 ERPALEEQL
+274 ERPALQEQL

-293 LDGLVRLAEMAA
+293 LDRLVRLAEMAA

-314 LDREIPLITDEWAKP
+314 LDRPIPLITDEWAKP
-329 EVGSGC
+329 DVGSGC

-348 VWQRHQDRIGLINI
+348 VWQRHRDRIGLINI
-362 LEPDGTLNGAAGPYA
+362 LHPDGSLNDAAGPYA
-377 GLDREVAR
+377 GLDRVAAR

-418 EPYLSRQWYLRMGD
+418 EPYLSRQWYVRMGD

-440 RGTANEATV
+440 RGTGNEATV
-449 PGLAQVAI
+449 TGLAQVAI
-457 DAVAGDWRSPTG
+457 DAVAGDWRSPSG
-469 RKLAFFPDDRYA
+469 RKLAFYPDDRYA

-500 WWGHQIPIWTARCT
+500 WWGHQIPIWTARCA
-514 GGRLRQA
+514 GGRLQRA
-521 LDLAE
+521 LDLAA
-526 RVRDREDVA
+526 RVEGRDDAA
-535 VQLRE
+535 VQIRD
-540 VTAAIGREGGSL
+540 VTDAVGQEGRAL
-552 TVDEAGAIA
+552 TVDEAAAIA
-561 RAAAGA
+561 GAAGEA
-567 SAEVEIDLCL
+567 EIDLCL
-577 RDAEA
+577 RDADA
-582 ERELAEELA
+582 ERELSAELA
-591 ALGFE
+591 ELGFE

-617 WPDPGDAPVDPGQP
+617 WPDPQSAPFDDGQT
-631 PLRAGGGGEDCLSY
+631 PLGAADGAEDCLSY

-709 IERYGADALRY
+709 IERYGADAMRY

-726 TGSQDIRLPVQ
+726 TGSQDIRLAVQ

-745 TIDLATA
+745 TIELATA
-752 EHGRTIFTYLCPDT
+752 KHGRTIFTYLCPDT

-791 GRSFCTKLWNA
+791 GRAFCTKLWNA
-802 ARFAFMSLRG
+802 ARFAFISLSG
-812 YRHRERP
+812 YRYRQRT

-827 RWILSRLSGTCAA
+827 RWILSRLSRTCAA
-840 VQEQLE
+840 VHEQLA
-846 GYRPAAALA
+846 GYRPSSALA

-870 ELIKPRVSDAPG
+870 ELIKPRV
-882 AGAADADTTDAGEAD
+882 AASGAD
-897 ADAARQTVAAVLDG
+897 ADAARLTVATVLDG
-911 TLRLLHPFV
+911 VLRLLHPFV
-920 PFISETLWAR
+920 PFITETLWAR

-935 PRRGIA
+935 PRRGMA
-941 GWQPADAEL
+941 GWQPPDADL
-950 LAVADWPRP
+950 LAVAAWPQP
-959 DARLEDAALEADVD
+959 DPDVEDAALEADVD

-997 DAVIRPTGDGG
+997 DAVIRPTGDGRA
-1008 GRSRLDAYEG
+1008 RSRLHDYRE
-1018 LIRRA
+1018 LIQRA
-1023 AGLGSL
+1023 AVLASL
-1029 TFAAGGAPPAGSASA
+1029 DFAADGAPPAGSASA
-1044 VVGDHEL
+1044 VVGDHEV
-1051 HLLDVVDVEVE
+1051 HLLNVVDVEVE
-1062 RQRLAKQRDRLQRQI
+1062 GRRLGKQQDRLQRQI
-1077 GGSERKLANAGFL
+1077 DASERKLANQGFL
-1090 NNAAAEVVERERQRL
+1090 NNAADDVIERERQRL
-1105 ADARIELQ
+1105 AHARVELQ
-1113 AVQQNLSHLT
+1113 AVQQSLSHLT

>member
-7 RRPPI
+7 RRPPL
-12 ADEPLPTRYEH
+12 AGEPLPARYEP
-23 ATAEREATGRWTA
+23 AQAEREATGRWTA
-36 ARAFSATPDGREGR
+36 ARAFSASPDGRERR

-75 DLLIRWHRML
+75 DLLIRWHRMQ

-122 REALVQRIW
+122 RDALVQRIW

-149 CSCDWERQRFTMDS
+149 CSCDWERQRFTMDA

-195 RTAVSDDEIGY
+195 RTGVSDDEIGY

-244 TAVACHPD
+244 TAVACHPN
-252 PRAALDRAV
+252 PPAALDRAI
-261 ERLAERAERAPQR
+261 ERLEARAGRAPQR
-274 ERPALEEQL
+274 ERPALQEQL

-293 LDGLVRLAEMAA
+293 LDRLVRLAEMAA

-314 LDREIPLITDEWAKP
+314 LDRPIPLITDEWAKP
-329 EVGSGC
+329 DVGSGC

-348 VWQRHQDRIGLINI
+348 VWQRHRDRIGLINI
-362 LEPDGTLNGAAGPYA
+362 LHPDGSLNDAAGPYA
-377 GLDREVAR
+377 GLDRVAAR

-418 EPYLSRQWYLRMGD
+418 EPYLSRQWYVRMGD

-440 RGTANEATV
+440 RGTGNEATV
-449 PGLAQVAI
+449 TGLAQVAI
-457 DAVAGDWRSPTG
+457 DAVAGDWRSPSG
-469 RKLAFFPDDRYA
+469 RKLAFYPDDRYA

-500 WWGHQIPIWTARCT
+500 WWGHQIPIWTARCA
-514 GGRLRQA
+514 GGRLQRA
-521 LDLAE
+521 LDLAA
-526 RVRDREDVA
+526 RVEGRDDAA
-535 VQLRE
+535 VQIRD
-540 VTAAIGREGGSL
+540 VTDAVGQEGRAL
-552 TVDEAGAIA
+552 TVDEAAAIA
-561 RAAAGA
+561 GGAGEA
-567 SAEVEIDLCL
+567 EIDLCL
-577 RDAEA
+577 RDADA
-582 ERELAEELA
+582 ERELSAELA
-591 ALGFE
+591 ELGFE

-617 WPDPGDAPVDPGQP
+617 WPDPQSAPFDDGQT
-631 PLRAGGGGEDCLSY
+631 PLGAADGAENCLNY

-709 IERYGADALRY
+709 IERYGADAMRY

-726 TGSQDIRLPVQ
+726 TGSQDIRLAVQ

-745 TIDLATA
+745 TIELATA
-752 EHGRTIFTYLCPDT
+752 KHGRTIFTYLCPDT

-791 GRSFCTKLWNA
+791 GRAFCTKLWNA
-802 ARFAFMSLRG
+802 ARFAFISLSG
-812 YRHRERP
+812 YRYRQRT

-827 RWILSRLSGTCAA
+827 RWILSRLSRTCAA
-840 VQEQLE
+840 VHEQLA
-846 GYRPAAALA
+846 GYRPSSALA

-870 ELIKPRVSDAPG
+870 ELIKPRV
-882 AGAADADTTDAGEAD
+882 AASGAD
-897 ADAARQTVAAVLDG
+897 ADAARLTVATVLDG
-911 TLRLLHPFV
+911 VLRLLHPFV
-920 PFISETLWAR
+920 PFITETLWAR

-935 PRRGIA
+935 PRRGMA
-941 GWQPADAEL
+941 GWQPPDADL
-950 LAVADWPRP
+950 LAVAAWPQP
-959 DARLEDAALEADVD
+959 DPDVEDAALEADVD

-997 DAVIRPTGDGG
+997 DAVIRPTGDGRA
-1008 GRSRLDAYEG
+1008 RSRLHDYRE
-1018 LIRRA
+1018 LIQRA
-1023 AGLGSL
+1023 AVLASL
-1029 TFAAGGAPPAGSASA
+1029 DFAADGAPPAGSASA
-1044 VVGDHEL
+1044 VVGDHEV
-1051 HLLDVVDVEVE
+1051 HLLNVVDVEVE
-1062 RQRLAKQRDRLQRQI
+1062 GRRLGKQQDRLQRQI
-1077 GGSERKLANAGFL
+1077 DASERKLANQGFL
-1090 NNAAAEVVERERQRL
+1090 NNAADDVIERERQRL
-1105 ADARIELQ
+1105 AHARVELQ
-1113 AVQQNLSHLT
+1113 AVQQSLSHPT

>member
-7 RRPPI
+7 RRPPR
-12 ADEPLPTRYEH
+12 ADEPLPARYEH
-23 ATAEREATGRWTA
+23 AQAEREATGRWTA
-36 ARAFSATPDGREGR
+36 ARAFSASPDGRERR

-75 DLLIRWHRML
+75 DLLIRWHRMQ

-122 REALVQRIW
+122 RDALVQRIW

-149 CSCDWERQRFTMDS
+149 CSCDWERQRFTMDA

-195 RTAVSDDEIGY
+195 RTGVSDDEIGY

-244 TAVACHPD
+244 TAVACHPN
-252 PRAALDRAV
+252 PPAALDRAI
-261 ERLAERAERAPQR
+261 ERLEARAGRAPQR
-274 ERPALEEQL
+274 ERPALQEQL

-293 LDGLVRLAEMAA
+293 LDRLVRLAEMAA

-314 LDREIPLITDEWAKP
+314 LDRPIPLITDEWAKP
-329 EVGSGC
+329 DVGSGC

-348 VWQRHQDRIGLINI
+348 VWQRHRDRIGLINI
-362 LEPDGTLNGAAGPYA
+362 LHPDGSLNDAAGPYA
-377 GLDREVAR
+377 GLDRVAAR

-418 EPYLSRQWYLRMGD
+418 EPYLSRQWYVRMGD

-440 RGTANEATV
+440 RGTGNEATV
-449 PGLAQVAI
+449 TGLAQVAI
-457 DAVAGDWRSPTG
+457 DAVAGDWRSPSG
-469 RKLAFFPDDRYA
+469 RKLAFYPDDRYA

-500 WWGHQIPIWTARCT
+500 WWGHQIPIWTARCA
-514 GGRLRQA
+514 GGRLQRA
-521 LDLAE
+521 LDLAARVE
-526 RVRDREDVA
+526 RRDDAA
-535 VQLRE
+535 VQIRD
-540 VTAAIGREGGSL
+540 VTDAVGQEGRAL
-552 TVDEAGAIA
+552 TVDEAAAIA
-561 RAAAGA
+561 GGAGEA
-567 SAEVEIDLCL
+567 EIDLCL
-577 RDAEA
+577 RDADA
-582 ERELAEELA
+582 ERELSAELA
-591 ALGFE
+591 ELGFE

-617 WPDPGDAPVDPGQP
+617 WPDPQSAPFDDGQT
-631 PLRAGGGGEDCLSY
+631 PLGAADGAENCLNY

-709 IERYGADALRY
+709 IERYGADAMRY

-726 TGSQDIRLPVQ
+726 TGSQDIRLAVQ

-745 TIDLATA
+745 TIELATA
-752 EHGRTIFTYLCPDT
+752 SHGRTIFTYLCPDT

-791 GRSFCTKLWNA
+791 GRAFCTKLWNA
-802 ARFAFMSLRG
+802 ARFAFISLSG
-812 YRHRERP
+812 YRYRQRT

-827 RWILSRLSGTCAA
+827 RWILSRLSRTCAA
-840 VQEQLE
+840 VHEQLA
-846 GYRPAAALA
+846 GYRPSSALA

-870 ELIKPRVSDAPG
+870 ELIKPRV
-882 AGAADADTTDAGEAD
+882 AASGAD
-897 ADAARQTVAAVLDG
+897 ADAARLTVATVLDG
-911 TLRLLHPFV
+911 VLRLLHPFV
-920 PFISETLWAR
+920 PFITETLWAR

-935 PRRGIA
+935 PRRGMA
-941 GWQPADAEL
+941 GWQPPDADL
-950 LAVADWPRP
+950 LAVAAWPQP
-959 DARLEDAALEADVD
+959 DPDVEDAALEADVD

-997 DAVIRPTGDGG
+997 DAVIRPTGDGRA
-1008 GRSRLDAYEG
+1008 RSRLHDYRE
-1018 LIRRA
+1018 LIQRA
-1023 AGLGSL
+1023 AVLASL
-1029 TFAAGGAPPAGSASA
+1029 DFAADGAPPAGSASA
-1044 VVGDHEL
+1044 VVGDHEV
-1051 HLLDVVDVEVE
+1051 HLLNVVDVEVE
-1062 RQRLAKQRDRLQRQI
+1062 GRRLGKQQDRLQRQI
-1077 GGSERKLANAGFL
+1077 DASERKLANQGFL
-1090 NNAAAEVVERERQRL
+1090 NNAADDVIERERQRL
-1105 ADARIELQ
+1105 AHARVELQ
-1113 AVQQNLSHLT
+1113 AVQQSLSHPT

>member
-7 RRPPI
+7 RRPPL

-23 ATAEREATGRWTA
+23 ATAEREATERWTA
-36 ARAFSATPDGREGR
+36 ARAFSATPDVRARR

-63 LHMGHAMDNVMQ
+63 LHMGHSMDNVMQ

-122 REALVQRIW
+122 RDALVQRIW

-149 CSCDWERQRFTMDS
+149 CSCDWDRQRFTMDA

-214 HLRYPVIDPEPGEP
+214 HLRYPVIDPRPGEP

-252 PRAALDRAV
+252 PRPALDRAI
-261 ERLAERAERAPQR
+261 ERLAERAARAPQR
-274 ERPALEEQL
+274 ERPALKEQL
-283 AGLRQRRQTH
+283 AELRRRRETH
-293 LDGLVRLAEMAA
+293 LDRLVRLVEMAA

-314 LDREIPLITDEWAKP
+314 LNREIPLITDDWAKP
-329 EVGSGC
+329 DVGSGC

-377 GLDREVAR
+377 GLDREAAR

-457 DAVAGDWRSPTG
+457 DAVAGGWRSPTG

-521 LDLAE
+521 LALAE

-540 VTAAIGREGGSL
+540 VTDAIGREGGSL
-552 TVDEAGAIA
+552 TVGEAGAIA

-591 ALGFE
+591 GLGFE

-617 WPDPGDAPVDPGQP
+617 WPDPGDAPVDSGQP
-631 PLRAGGGGEDCLSY
+631 PLGAGGGEDCLSY

-681 CFIHANIL
+681 CFVHANIL
-689 DGKGEMMRK
+689 DGKGEMMSK

-745 TIDLATA
+745 TIELATA
-752 EHGRTIFTYLCPDT
+752 RHGRTIFTYLCPDT

-771 VLGTMPDLPGATLIS
+771 VLGTMADLPGATLIS

-802 ARFAFMSLRG
+802 ARFAFMRLRG

-827 RWILSRLSGTCAA
+827 RWILSRLSRTCAA

-846 GYRPAAALA
+846 NYRPSAALG

-870 ELIKPRVSDAPG
+870 ELIKPRVV
-882 AGAADADTTDAGEAD
+882 AADAAVADADEAD
-897 ADAARQTVAAVLDG
+897 ADAARGTVAAVLDG

-959 DARLEDAALEADVD
+959 DARLEDAALEADID
-973 RLRGVARAVRDLR
+973 RLRGVARAARDLR

-1023 AGLGSL
+1023 AVLGSL
-1029 TFAAGGAPPAGSASA
+1029 SFAAGGAPPAGSASA
-1044 VVGDHEL
+1044 VVGDHEI

-1062 RQRLAKQRDRLQRQI
+1062 RQRLARQRDRLQRQI
-1077 GGSERKLANAGFL
+1077 GGSEQKLANAGFL
-1090 NNAAAEVVERERQRL
+1090 NNAAPEVVERERQRL

>member
-1 MDPTTE
+1 MDSKHD
-7 RRPPI
+7 RRTPL
-12 ADEPLPTRYEH
+12 AGEPLPTRYDH
-23 ATAEREATGRWTA
+23 AAAEREATERWMA
-36 ARAFSATPDGREGR
+36 ARAFSAAPDDRERR

-63 LHMGHAMDNVMQ
+63 LHMGHAMDSVMQ
-75 DLLIRWHRML
+75 DLLVRWHRMQ

-122 REALVQRIW
+122 RDALVRRIW

-149 CSCDWERQRFTMDS
+149 CSCDWDRQRFTMDA

-214 HLRYPVIDPEPGEP
+214 HLRYPVIDPAPGEP

-252 PRAALDRAV
+252 PQGALDRAV
-261 ERLAERAERAPQR
+261 ERLAARAARAPRR
-274 ERPALEEQL
+274 ERPALDEQL
-283 AGLRQRRQTH
+283 ARLRRRRDTDR
-293 LDGLVRLAEMAA
+293 DGLVRLAEMAA

-314 LDREIPLITDEWAKP
+314 LDRPIPLITDEWAKP
-329 EVGSGC
+329 DVGSGC
-335 VKITPGHDPNDYE
+335 VKITPGHDPNDFE
-348 VWQRHQDRIGLINI
+348 VWRRHRDRIGLINI
-362 LEPDGTLNGAAGPYA
+362 LAPDGTLNDAAGPYA
-377 GLDREVAR
+377 GLDRAAAR

-390 DLESAGLLDRIEPH
+390 DLERAGLLERTEPH
-404 RVEIGHSDRSGTAI
+404 RIEIGHSDRSGTAI

-432 VPGGVTVG
+432 VPGGVTAG
-440 RGTANEATV
+440 RGTANEATI
-449 PGLAQVAI
+449 PGLAQAAI

-481 RTYLDWLG
+481 RTYLDWLA

-500 WWGHQIPIWTARCT
+500 WWGHQIPIWTARCA
-514 GGRLRQA
+514 GGRLRRA
-521 LDLAE
+521 LDLAA
-526 RVRDREDVA
+526 RLQGRDDAA
-535 VQLRE
+535 VQIRDL
-540 VTAAIGREGGSL
+540 
-552 TVDEAGAIA
+552 
-561 RAAAGA
+561 AAAVGEEGRA
-567 SAEVEIDLCL
+567 LTIEEARRAGEAEIEIEIDVCL
-577 RDAEA
+577 RDAAA
-582 ERELAEELA
+582 ETALGDDLT

-617 WPDPGDAPVDPGQP
+617 WPDPGTAPVDPGQT
-631 PLRAGGGGEDCLSY
+631 PLGAAGGGADCLSY

-709 IERYGADALRY
+709 IERYGGDALRY
-720 VMCELQ
+720 VMCDLQ

-745 TIDLATA
+745 TIDLAAA

-771 VLGTMPDLPGATLIS
+771 VLGTIPELPRATLSS
-786 DRFDV
+786 DRFEV
-791 GRSFCTKLWNA
+791 GRAFCTKLWNA
-802 ARFAFMSLRG
+802 ARFAFINLRG
-812 YRHRERP
+812 YRYRERT
-819 LDELAAED
+819 LDELPAED
-827 RWILSRLSGTCAA
+827 RWILSRLSRTCEA
-840 VQEQLE
+840 VREQLA
-846 GYRPAAALA
+846 GYRPSAALA

-870 ELIKPRVSDAPG
+870 ELIKSRLAAADGAAPEQE
-882 AGAADADTTDAGEAD
+882 AGAADASAAD
-897 ADAARQTVAAVLDG
+897 ADAARQTAATVLDG
-911 TLRLLHPFV
+911 VLRLLHPFV
-920 PFISETLWAR
+920 PFITETLWAR

-941 GWQPADAEL
+941 GWRPADAEL
-950 LAVADWPRP
+950 LAVAAWPSAAP
-959 DARLEDAALEADVD
+959 DVEDTALEAGID

-986 ARHGVEARKPL
+986 ARHGVAARKPL
-997 DAVIRPTGDGG
+997 DAVIRSMGDGA
-1008 GRSRLDAYEG
+1008 RSPLEAYGE

-1023 AGLGSL
+1023 AGLSSL
-1029 TFAAGGAPPAGSASA
+1029 RFTADGAPPAGSASA
-1044 VVGDHEL
+1044 VAGDHEVYV
-1051 HLLDVVDVEVE
+1051 LDVVDAGVE
-1062 RQRLAKQRDRLQRQI
+1062 RQRLAKYRDRLQRQI
-1077 GGSERKLANAGFL
+1077 DASQKKLANAGFL
-1090 NNAAAEVVERERQRL
+1090 ANADDDVVARERQRL
-1105 ADARIELQ
+1105 ADARTELR
-1113 AVQQNLSHLT
+1113 AVRQNLSRLT

>member
-7 RRPPI
+7 RRPPL
-12 ADEPLPTRYEH
+12 AGEPLPARYEH
-23 ATAEREATGRWTA
+23 AQAEREATGRWMA
-36 ARAFSATPDGREGR
+36 ARAFGASPDDRERR

-75 DLLIRWHRML
+75 DLLIRWHRMQ

-122 REALVQRIW
+122 RDALVQRIW

-149 CSCDWERQRFTMDS
+149 CSCDWERARFTMDA

-195 RTAVSDDEIGY
+195 RTAVSDDEIDY
-206 RTVDGAYW
+206 RTVDGSYW
-214 HLRYPVIDPEPGEP
+214 HLRYPVIDPQPGEP

-252 PRAALDRAV
+252 PPAALDRAI
-261 ERLAERAERAPQR
+261 ERLEARAGRAPQR
-274 ERPALEEQL
+274 ERPALQEQL

-293 LDGLVRLAEMAA
+293 LDRLVRLAEMAA

-314 LDREIPLITDEWAKP
+314 LDRPIPLITDEWAKP
-329 EVGSGC
+329 DVGSGC

-348 VWQRHQDRIGLINI
+348 VWQRHRDRIGLINI
-362 LEPDGTLNGAAGPYA
+362 LHPDGSLNDAAGPYA
-377 GLDREVAR
+377 GLDRVAAR
-385 TRVVA
+385 TRVAA

-418 EPYLSRQWYLRMGD
+418 EPYLSRQWYVRMGD

-440 RGTANEATV
+440 RGTGNQATV
-449 PGLAQVAI
+449 TGLAQVAI
-457 DAVAGDWRSPTG
+457 DAVAGDWRSPSG

-500 WWGHQIPIWTARCT
+500 WWGHQIPIWTARCA
-514 GGRLRQA
+514 GGRLQRA
-521 LDLAE
+521 LDLAA
-526 RVRDREDVA
+526 RVQGRDDAA
-535 VQLRE
+535 VQIRD
-540 VTAAIGREGGSL
+540 VTDAVGQEGRAL
-552 TVDEAGAIA
+552 TVDEAAAIA
-561 RAAAGA
+561 GGAGEA
-567 SAEVEIDLCL
+567 EIDLCL
-577 RDAEA
+577 RDADA
-582 ERELAEELA
+582 ERELSAELA
-591 ALGFE
+591 GLGFE

-617 WPDPGDAPVDPGQP
+617 WPDPESAQVDDGKT
-631 PLRAGGGGEDCLSY
+631 PLGAADGAEDCLSY

-709 IERYGADALRY
+709 IERYGADAMRY

-726 TGSQDIRLPVQ
+726 TGSQDIRLAVQ

-745 TIDLATA
+745 TIELATA
-752 EHGRTIFTYLCPDT
+752 RHGRTIFTYLCPDT

-791 GRSFCTKLWNA
+791 GRAFCTKLWNA
-802 ARFAFMSLRG
+802 ARFAFISLSG
-812 YRHRERP
+812 YRYRQRT

-827 RWILSRLSGTCAA
+827 RWILSRLSRTCAA
-840 VQEQLE
+840 VHEQLA
-846 GYRPAAALA
+846 GYRPSSALA

-870 ELIKPRVSDAPG
+870 ELIKPRV
-882 AGAADADTTDAGEAD
+882 AASGAD
-897 ADAARQTVAAVLDG
+897 ADAARLTVATVLDG
-911 TLRLLHPFV
+911 VLRLLHPFV
-920 PFISETLWAR
+920 PFITETLWAR

-935 PRRGIA
+935 PRRGMA
-941 GWQPADAEL
+941 GWQPPDADL
-950 LAVADWPRP
+950 LAVAAWPQP
-959 DARLEDAALEADVD
+959 DPDVEDAALEADVD

-997 DAVIRPTGDGG
+997 DAVIRPTGDGRA
-1008 GRSRLDAYEG
+1008 RSRLHDYGE
-1018 LIRRA
+1018 LLQRA
-1023 AGLGSL
+1023 AVLASL
-1029 TFAAGGAPPAGSASA
+1029 DFAADGAPPAGSASA
-1044 VVGDHEL
+1044 VVGDHEV
-1051 HLLDVVDVEVE
+1051 HLLNVVDVEVE
-1062 RQRLAKQRDRLQRQI
+1062 GLRLGKQQDRLQRQI
-1077 GGSERKLANAGFL
+1077 DVSERKLANQGFL
-1090 NNAAAEVVERERQRL
+1090 NNAADDVIERERQRL
-1105 ADARIELQ
+1105 AHARVELQ
-1113 AVQQNLSHLT
+1113 AVQQSLSHLT

>member
-1 MDPTTE
+1 MDPTNDGRT
-7 RRPPI
+7 PP
-12 ADEPLPTRYEH
+12 AGEPLPTRYDH
-23 ATAEREATGRWTA
+23 ATAEREATERWIA
-36 ARAFSATPDGREGR
+36 ARAFSAAPDDRERR

-122 REALVQRIW
+122 RDALVQRIW

-149 CSCDWERQRFTMDS
+149 CSCDWDRQRFTMDA
-163 VCSRAVRHTFLALF
+163 VCSRAVRHTFLSLF

-214 HLRYPVIDPEPGEP
+214 HLRYPVIDPAPGEP
-228 THVVVATTRPE
+228 AHVVVATTRPE

-244 TAVACHPD
+244 TAVACHPH
-252 PRAALDRAV
+252 PQAALDRAI
-261 ERLAERAERAPQR
+261 ERLAARAARAPQR

-283 AGLRQRRQTH
+283 AGLRRRRETD
-293 LDGLVRLAEMAA
+293 LDGLIRLAEMAS

-314 LDREIPLITDEWAKP
+314 LDRPVPLIADEWAKP

-335 VKITPGHDPNDYE
+335 VKITPGHDPNDFA
-348 VWQRHQDRIGLINI
+348 VWQRHRDRIGLINI
-362 LEPDGTLNGAAGPYA
+362 LGPDGSLNDAAGPYA
-377 GLDREVAR
+377 GLDRASAR

-390 DLESAGLLDRIEPH
+390 DLESAGLLERIEPH
-404 RVEIGHSDRSGTAI
+404 RIEIGHSDRSGTAI
-418 EPYLSRQWYLRMGD
+418 EPYLSRQWFLRMGD
-432 VPGGVTVG
+432 VPGGVTAG
-440 RGTANEATV
+440 RGTANETTI
-449 PGLAQVAI
+449 PGLAQAAI

-481 RTYLDWLG
+481 RTYLDWLA

-500 WWGHQIPIWTARCT
+500 WWGHQIPIWTARCA
-514 GGRLRQA
+514 GGRLQQA

-526 RVRDREDVA
+526 RLQGRHDAA

-540 VTAAIGREGGSL
+540 TATAVGEEGRAL
-552 TVDEAGAIA
+552 TIEAA
-561 RAAAGA
+561 RRAG
-567 SAEVEIDLCL
+567 EVEIDVCL

-582 ERELAEELA
+582 ETALGDDLT

-617 WPDPGDAPVDPGQP
+617 WPDPESAPVDPGQTP
-631 PLRAGGGGEDCLSY
+631 PGAACGATDCLSY

-709 IERYGADALRY
+709 IERYGGDALRY
-720 VMCELQ
+720 VMCEMQ

-745 TIDLATA
+745 TIDLAAA

-771 VLGTMPDLPGATLIS
+771 VLGTIPDLPGATLSS
-786 DRFDV
+786 DRFEV
-791 GRSFCTKLWNA
+791 GRAFCTKLWNA
-802 ARFAFMSLRG
+802 ARFAFINLRG
-812 YRHRERP
+812 YRYRERT
-819 LDELAAED
+819 LDELPAED
-827 RWILSRLSGTCAA
+827 RWILSRLSRTCAA
-840 VQEQLE
+840 VQEQLA
-846 GYRPAAALA
+846 GYRPSAALA

-870 ELIKPRVSDAPG
+870 ELIKPRLASA
-882 AGAADADTTDAGEAD
+882 AGAAPEPASAGNADAG
-897 ADAARQTVAAVLDG
+897 AARQTVATALDG
-911 TLRLLHPFV
+911 VLRLLHPFV
-920 PFISETLWAR
+920 PFITETLWAR

-950 LAVADWPRP
+950 LAVAAWPAADP
-959 DARLEDAALEADVD
+959 GVEDAALEAGFD
-973 RLRGVARAVRDLR
+973 RLRDVARAVRDLR

-997 DAVIRPTGDGG
+997 DAVIRSSGDGG
-1008 GRSRLDAYEG
+1008 GASSLDAYG
-1018 LIRRA
+1018 DLIRRA
-1023 AGLGSL
+1023 AGLASL
-1029 TFAAGGAPPAGSASA
+1029 RFAAGGDPPAGAASA
-1044 VVGDHEL
+1044 VAGDHEV
-1051 HLLDVVDVEVE
+1051 HLLDVVDAGVE
-1062 RQRLAKQRDRLQRQI
+1062 RRRLAKHGDRLQRQI
-1077 GGSERKLANAGFL
+1077 DASQKKLANAGFL
-1090 NNAAAEVVERERQRL
+1090 ANAAADVVARERQRL
-1105 ADARIELQ
+1105 ADARAELQ
-1113 AVQQNLSHLT
+1113 AVRQNLSQLT

>member
-7 RRPPI
+7 RRPPR
-12 ADEPLPTRYEH
+12 ADEPLPARYEP
-23 ATAEREATGRWTA
+23 AQAEREATGRWTA
-36 ARAFSATPDGREGR
+36 ARAFSASPDGRERR

-75 DLLIRWHRML
+75 DLLIRWHRMQ

-122 REALVQRIW
+122 RDALVQRIW

-149 CSCDWERQRFTMDS
+149 CSCDWERQRFTMDA

-195 RTAVSDDEIGY
+195 RTGVSDDEIGY

-244 TAVACHPD
+244 TAVACHPN
-252 PRAALDRAV
+252 PPAALDRAI
-261 ERLAERAERAPQR
+261 ERLEARAGRAPQR
-274 ERPALEEQL
+274 ERPALQEQL

-293 LDGLVRLAEMAA
+293 LDRLVRLAEMAA

-314 LDREIPLITDEWAKP
+314 LDRPIPLITDEWAKP
-329 EVGSGC
+329 DVGSGC

-348 VWQRHQDRIGLINI
+348 VWQRHRDRIGLINI
-362 LEPDGTLNGAAGPYA
+362 LHPDGSLNDAAGPYA
-377 GLDREVAR
+377 GLDRVAAR

-418 EPYLSRQWYLRMGD
+418 EPYLSRQWYVRMGD

-440 RGTANEATV
+440 RGTGNEATV
-449 PGLAQVAI
+449 TGLAQVAI
-457 DAVAGDWRSPTG
+457 DAVAGDWRSPSG
-469 RKLAFFPDDRYA
+469 RKLAFYPDDRYA

-500 WWGHQIPIWTARCT
+500 WWGHQIPIWTARCA
-514 GGRLRQA
+514 GGRLQRA
-521 LDLAE
+521 LDLAA
-526 RVRDREDVA
+526 RVEGRDDAA
-535 VQLRE
+535 VQIRD
-540 VTAAIGREGGSL
+540 VTDAVGQEGRAL
-552 TVDEAGAIA
+552 TVDEAAAIA
-561 RAAAGA
+561 GAAGEA
-567 SAEVEIDLCL
+567 EIDLCL
-577 RDAEA
+577 RDADA
-582 ERELAEELA
+582 ERELSAELA
-591 ALGFE
+591 ELGFE

-617 WPDPGDAPVDPGQP
+617 WPDPQSAPFDDGQT
-631 PLRAGGGGEDCLSY
+631 PLGAADGAEDCLSY

-709 IERYGADALRY
+709 IERYGADAMRY

-726 TGSQDIRLPVQ
+726 TGSQDIRLAVQ

-745 TIDLATA
+745 TIELATA
-752 EHGRTIFTYLCPDT
+752 KHGRTIFTYLCPDT

-791 GRSFCTKLWNA
+791 GRAFCTKLWNA
-802 ARFAFMSLRG
+802 ARFAFISLSG
-812 YRHRERP
+812 YRYRQRT

-827 RWILSRLSGTCAA
+827 RWILSRLSRTCAA
-840 VQEQLE
+840 VHEQLA
-846 GYRPAAALA
+846 GYRPSSALA

-870 ELIKPRVSDAPG
+870 ELIKPRV
-882 AGAADADTTDAGEAD
+882 AASGAD
-897 ADAARQTVAAVLDG
+897 ADAARLTVATVLDG
-911 TLRLLHPFV
+911 VLRLLHPFV
-920 PFISETLWAR
+920 PFITETLWAR

-935 PRRGIA
+935 PRRGMA
-941 GWQPADAEL
+941 GWQPPDADL
-950 LAVADWPRP
+950 LAVAAWPQP
-959 DARLEDAALEADVD
+959 DPDVEDAALEADVD

-997 DAVIRPTGDGG
+997 DAVIRPTGDGRA
-1008 GRSRLDAYEG
+1008 RSRLHDYRE
-1018 LIRRA
+1018 LIQRA
-1023 AGLGSL
+1023 AVLASL
-1029 TFAAGGAPPAGSASA
+1029 DFAADGAPPAGSASA
-1044 VVGDHEL
+1044 VVGDHEV
-1051 HLLDVVDVEVE
+1051 HLLNVVDVEVE
-1062 RQRLAKQRDRLQRQI
+1062 GRRLGKQQDRLQRQI
-1077 GGSERKLANAGFL
+1077 DASERKLANQGFL
-1090 NNAAAEVVERERQRL
+1090 NNAADDVIERERQRL
-1105 ADARIELQ
+1105 AHARVELQ
-1113 AVQQNLSHLT
+1113 AVQQSLSHPT

>member
-1 MDPTTE
+1 MEPTTE
-7 RRPPI
+7 RRPPR

-23 ATAEREATGRWTA
+23 AQAEREATGRWTA
-36 ARAFSATPDGREGR
+36 ARAFSASPDGRERR

-75 DLLIRWHRML
+75 DLLIRWHRMQ

-122 REALVQRIW
+122 RDALVQRIW

-149 CSCDWERQRFTMDS
+149 CSCDWERQRFTMDA

-252 PRAALDRAV
+252 PPAALDRAI
-261 ERLAERAERAPQR
+261 ERLEARAGRAPQR
-274 ERPALEEQL
+274 ERPALQEQL

-293 LDGLVRLAEMAA
+293 LHRLVRLAEMAA

-314 LDREIPLITDEWAKP
+314 LDRPIPLITDEWAKP
-329 EVGSGC
+329 DVGSGC

-348 VWQRHQDRIGLINI
+348 VWQRHRDRIGLINI
-362 LEPDGTLNGAAGPYA
+362 LHPDGSLNDAAGPYA
-377 GLDREVAR
+377 GLDRVAAR

-418 EPYLSRQWYLRMGD
+418 EPYLSRQWYVRMGD

-440 RGTANEATV
+440 RGTGNQATV
-449 PGLAQVAI
+449 TGLAQVAI
-457 DAVAGDWRSPTG
+457 DAVAGDWRSPSG

-500 WWGHQIPIWTARCT
+500 WWGHQIPIWTARCA
-514 GGRLRQA
+514 GGRLQRA
-521 LDLAE
+521 LDLAA
-526 RVRDREDVA
+526 RVQGRDDAA
-535 VQLRE
+535 VQIRD
-540 VTAAIGREGGSL
+540 VTDAVGQEGRAL
-552 TVDEAGAIA
+552 TVDEAAAIA
-561 RAAAGA
+561 RGAGEA
-567 SAEVEIDLCL
+567 EIDLCL
-577 RDAEA
+577 RDADA
-582 ERELAEELA
+582 ERELSAELA
-591 ALGFE
+591 ELGFE

-617 WPDPGDAPVDPGQP
+617 WPDPESAQVDDGQT
-631 PLRAGGGGEDCLSY
+631 PLGAADGAEDCLSY

-709 IERYGADALRY
+709 IERYGADAMRY

-726 TGSQDIRLPVQ
+726 TGSQDIRLAVQ

-745 TIDLATA
+745 TIELATA
-752 EHGRTIFTYLCPDT
+752 SHGRTIFTYLCPDT

-791 GRSFCTKLWNA
+791 GRAFCTKLWNA
-802 ARFAFMSLRG
+802 ARFAFISLSG
-812 YRHRERP
+812 YRYRQRT

-827 RWILSRLSGTCAA
+827 RWILSRLSRTCAA
-840 VQEQLE
+840 VHEQLA
-846 GYRPAAALA
+846 GYRPSSALA

-870 ELIKPRVSDAPG
+870 ELIKPRV
-882 AGAADADTTDAGEAD
+882 AASGAD
-897 ADAARQTVAAVLDG
+897 ADAARLTVAMVLDG
-911 TLRLLHPFV
+911 VLRLLHPFV
-920 PFISETLWAR
+920 PFITETLWAR

-935 PRRGIA
+935 PRRGMA
-941 GWQPADAEL
+941 GWQPPDADL
-950 LAVADWPRP
+950 LAVAAWPRP
-959 DARLEDAALEADVD
+959 APDVEDAALEADVD

-997 DAVIRPTGDGG
+997 DAVIRPTGDG
-1008 GRSRLDAYEG
+1008 RAPSRLHDYGE
-1018 LIRRA
+1018 LLQRA
-1023 AGLGSL
+1023 AVLASL
-1029 TFAAGGAPPAGSASA
+1029 DFAADGAPPAGSASA
-1044 VVGDHEL
+1044 VVGDHEV
-1051 HLLDVVDVEVE
+1051 HLLNVVDVEVE
-1062 RQRLAKQRDRLQRQI
+1062 GRRLGKQQDRLQRQI
-1077 GGSERKLANAGFL
+1077 DASERKLANQGFL
-1090 NNAAAEVVERERQRL
+1090 NNAADDVIERERQRL
-1105 ADARIELQ
+1105 AHARVELQ
-1113 AVQQNLSHLT
+1113 AVQQSLSHLT

>member
-7 RRPPI
+7 RRPPL
-12 ADEPLPTRYEH
+12 AGEPLPARYEP
-23 ATAEREATGRWTA
+23 AQAEREATGRWTA
-36 ARAFSATPDGREGR
+36 ARAFSASPDGRERR

-75 DLLIRWHRML
+75 DLLIRWHRMQ

-122 REALVQRIW
+122 RDALVQRIW

-149 CSCDWERQRFTMDS
+149 CSCDWERQRFTMDA

-195 RTAVSDDEIGY
+195 RTGVSDDEIGY

-244 TAVACHPD
+244 TAVACHPN
-252 PRAALDRAV
+252 PPAALDRAI
-261 ERLAERAERAPQR
+261 ERLEARAGRAPQR
-274 ERPALEEQL
+274 ERPALQEQL

-293 LDGLVRLAEMAA
+293 LDRLVRLAEMAA

-314 LDREIPLITDEWAKP
+314 LDRPIPLITDEWAKP
-329 EVGSGC
+329 DVGSGC

-348 VWQRHQDRIGLINI
+348 VWQRHRDRIGLINI
-362 LEPDGTLNGAAGPYA
+362 LHPDGSLNDAAGPYA
-377 GLDREVAR
+377 GLDRVAAR

-418 EPYLSRQWYLRMGD
+418 EPYLSRQWYVRMGD

-440 RGTANEATV
+440 RGTGNEATV
-449 PGLAQVAI
+449 TGLAQVAI
-457 DAVAGDWRSPTG
+457 DAVAGDWRSPSG
-469 RKLAFFPDDRYA
+469 RKLAFYPDDRYA

-500 WWGHQIPIWTARCT
+500 WWGHQIPIWTARCA
-514 GGRLRQA
+514 GGRLQRA
-521 LDLAE
+521 LDLAA
-526 RVRDREDVA
+526 RVEGRDDAA
-535 VQLRE
+535 VQIRD
-540 VTAAIGREGGSL
+540 VTDAVGQEGRAL
-552 TVDEAGAIA
+552 TVDEAAAIA
-561 RAAAGA
+561 GAAGEA
-567 SAEVEIDLCL
+567 EIDLCL
-577 RDAEA
+577 RDADA
-582 ERELAEELA
+582 ERELSAELA
-591 ALGFE
+591 ELGFE

-617 WPDPGDAPVDPGQP
+617 WPDPQSAPFDDGQT
-631 PLRAGGGGEDCLSY
+631 PLGAADGAEDCLSY

-709 IERYGADALRY
+709 IERYGADAMRY

-726 TGSQDIRLPVQ
+726 TGSQDIRLAVQ

-745 TIDLATA
+745 TIELATA
-752 EHGRTIFTYLCPDT
+752 KHGRTIFTYLCPDT

-791 GRSFCTKLWNA
+791 GRAFCTKLWNA
-802 ARFAFMSLRG
+802 ARFAFISLSG
-812 YRHRERP
+812 YRYRQRT

-827 RWILSRLSGTCAA
+827 RWILSRLSRTCAA
-840 VQEQLE
+840 VHEQLA
-846 GYRPAAALA
+846 GYRPSSALA

-870 ELIKPRVSDAPG
+870 ELIKPRV
-882 AGAADADTTDAGEAD
+882 AASGAD
-897 ADAARQTVAAVLDG
+897 ADAARLTVATVLDG
-911 TLRLLHPFV
+911 VLRLLHPFV
-920 PFISETLWAR
+920 PFITETLWAR

-935 PRRGIA
+935 PRRGMA
-941 GWQPADAEL
+941 GWQPPDADL
-950 LAVADWPRP
+950 LAVAAWPQP
-959 DARLEDAALEADVD
+959 DPDVEDAALEADVD

-997 DAVIRPTGDGG
+997 DAVIRPTGDGRA
-1008 GRSRLDAYEG
+1008 RSRLHDYRE
-1018 LIRRA
+1018 LIQRA
-1023 AGLGSL
+1023 AVLASL
-1029 TFAAGGAPPAGSASA
+1029 DFAADGAPPAGSASA
-1044 VVGDHEL
+1044 VVGDHEV
-1051 HLLDVVDVEVE
+1051 HLLNVVDVEVE
-1062 RQRLAKQRDRLQRQI
+1062 GRRLGKQQDRLQRQI
-1077 GGSERKLANAGFL
+1077 DASERKLANQGFL
-1090 NNAAAEVVERERQRL
+1090 NNAADDVIERERQRL
-1105 ADARIELQ
+1105 AHARVELQ
-1113 AVQQNLSHLT
+1113 AVQQSLSHPT

>member
-1 MDPTTE
+1 MEPTTE
-7 RRPPI
+7 RRPPR

-23 ATAEREATGRWTA
+23 ATAEREATGRWTS
-36 ARAFSATPDGREGR
+36 ARAFSASPDGRERR

-75 DLLIRWHRML
+75 DLLIRWHRMQ

-122 REALVQRIW
+122 RDALVQRIW

-149 CSCDWERQRFTMDS
+149 CSCDWERQRFTMDA

-214 HLRYPVIDPEPGEP
+214 HLRYPVIDPQPGEP

-252 PRAALDRAV
+252 PRAALDRAI
-261 ERLAERAERAPQR
+261 ERLAERAGRAPQR
-274 ERPALEEQL
+274 ERPALQEQL
-283 AGLRQRRQTH
+283 AELRQRRQTH
-293 LDGLVRLAEMAA
+293 LHRLVRLAEMAA

-314 LDREIPLITDEWAKP
+314 LDRPIPLITDEWAKP
-329 EVGSGC
+329 DVGSGC

-348 VWQRHQDRIGLINI
+348 VWQRHRDRIGLINI
-362 LEPDGTLNGAAGPYA
+362 LHPDGSLNDAAGPYA
-377 GLDREVAR
+377 GLDRVAAR

-418 EPYLSRQWYLRMGD
+418 EPYLSRQWYVRMGD

-440 RGTANEATV
+440 RGTGNQATV
-449 PGLAQVAI
+449 TGLAQVAI
-457 DAVAGDWRSPTG
+457 DAVAGDWRSPSG

-500 WWGHQIPIWTARCT
+500 WWGHQIPIWTARCA
-514 GGRLRQA
+514 GGRLQRA
-521 LDLAE
+521 LDLAA
-526 RVRDREDVA
+526 RVQGRDDAA
-535 VQLRE
+535 VQIRD
-540 VTAAIGREGGSL
+540 VTDAVGQEGRAL
-552 TVDEAGAIA
+552 TVDEAAAIA
-561 RAAAGA
+561 GGAGEA
-567 SAEVEIDLCL
+567 EIDLCL
-577 RDAEA
+577 RDAGA
-582 ERELAEELA
+582 ERELSAELA
-591 ALGFE
+591 ELGFE

-617 WPDPGDAPVDPGQP
+617 WPDPESAQVDDGQT
-631 PLRAGGGGEDCLSY
+631 PLGAADGAEDCLSY

-709 IERYGADALRY
+709 IERYGADAMRY

-726 TGSQDIRLPVQ
+726 TGSQDIRLAVQ

-745 TIDLATA
+745 TIELATA
-752 EHGRTIFTYLCPDT
+752 SHGRTIFTYLCPDT

-791 GRSFCTKLWNA
+791 GRAFCTKLWNA
-802 ARFAFMSLRG
+802 ARFAFISLSG
-812 YRHRERP
+812 YRYRQRT

-827 RWILSRLSGTCAA
+827 RWILSRLSRTCAA
-840 VQEQLE
+840 VHEQLA
-846 GYRPAAALA
+846 GYRPSSALA

-870 ELIKPRVSDAPG
+870 ELIKPRV
-882 AGAADADTTDAGEAD
+882 AASGAD
-897 ADAARQTVAAVLDG
+897 ADAARLTVAMVLDG
-911 TLRLLHPFV
+911 VLRLLHPFV
-920 PFISETLWAR
+920 PFITETLWAR

-935 PRRGIA
+935 PRRGMA
-941 GWQPADAEL
+941 GWQPPDADL
-950 LAVADWPRP
+950 LAVAAWPRP
-959 DARLEDAALEADVD
+959 APDVEDAALEADVD

-997 DAVIRPTGDGG
+997 DAVIRPTGDG
-1008 GRSRLDAYEG
+1008 RAPSRLHDYGE
-1018 LIRRA
+1018 LIQRA
-1023 AGLGSL
+1023 AVLASL
-1029 TFAAGGAPPAGSASA
+1029 DFAADGAPPAGSASA
-1044 VVGDHEL
+1044 VVGDHEV
-1051 HLLDVVDVEVE
+1051 HLLNVVDVEVE
-1062 RQRLAKQRDRLQRQI
+1062 GRRLGKQQDRLQRQI
-1077 GGSERKLANAGFL
+1077 DVSERKLANQGFL
-1090 NNAAAEVVERERQRL
+1090 NNAADDVIERERQRL
-1105 ADARIELQ
+1105 AHARVELQ
-1113 AVQQNLSHLT
+1113 AVQQSLSHLT

>member
-7 RRPPI
+7 RRPPL
-12 ADEPLPTRYEH
+12 AGEPLPARYEP
-23 ATAEREATGRWTA
+23 ARAEREATGRWTA
-36 ARAFSATPDGREGR
+36 ARAFSASPDGRERR

-75 DLLIRWHRML
+75 DLLIRWHRMQ

-122 REALVQRIW
+122 RDALVQRIW

-149 CSCDWERQRFTMDS
+149 CSCDWERQRFTMDA

-244 TAVACHPD
+244 TAVACHPN
-252 PRAALDRAV
+252 PPAALDRAI
-261 ERLAERAERAPQR
+261 ERLEARAGRAPQR
-274 ERPALEEQL
+274 ERPALQEQL

-293 LDGLVRLAEMAA
+293 LHRLVRLAEMAA

-314 LDREIPLITDEWAKP
+314 LDRPIPLITDEWAKP
-329 EVGSGC
+329 DVGSGC

-348 VWQRHQDRIGLINI
+348 VWQRHRDRIGLINI
-362 LEPDGTLNGAAGPYA
+362 LHPDGSLNDAAGPYA
-377 GLDREVAR
+377 GLDRVAAR

-418 EPYLSRQWYLRMGD
+418 EPYLSRQWYVRMGD

-440 RGTANEATV
+440 RGTGNEATV
-449 PGLAQVAI
+449 TGLAQVAI
-457 DAVAGDWRSPTG
+457 DAVAGDWRSPSG

-500 WWGHQIPIWTARCT
+500 WWGHQIPIWTARCA
-514 GGRLRQA
+514 GGRLQRA
-521 LDLAE
+521 LDLAA
-526 RVRDREDVA
+526 RVEGRDDAA
-535 VQLRE
+535 VQIRD
-540 VTAAIGREGGSL
+540 VTDAVGQEGRAL
-552 TVDEAGAIA
+552 TVDEAAAIA
-561 RAAAGA
+561 GAAGEA
-567 SAEVEIDLCL
+567 EIDLCL
-577 RDAEA
+577 RDADA
-582 ERELAEELA
+582 ERELSAELA
-591 ALGFE
+591 ELGFE

-617 WPDPGDAPVDPGQP
+617 WPDPQSAPFDDGQT
-631 PLRAGGGGEDCLSY
+631 PLGAADGAEDCLSY

-709 IERYGADALRY
+709 IERYGADAMRY

-726 TGSQDIRLPVQ
+726 TGSQDIRLAVQ

-745 TIDLATA
+745 TIELATA
-752 EHGRTIFTYLCPDT
+752 KHGRTIFTYLCPDT

-791 GRSFCTKLWNA
+791 GRAFCTKLWNA
-802 ARFAFMSLRG
+802 ARFAFISLSG
-812 YRHRERP
+812 YRYRQRT

-827 RWILSRLSGTCAA
+827 RWILSRLSRTCAA
-840 VQEQLE
+840 VHEQLA
-846 GYRPAAALA
+846 GYRPSSALA

-870 ELIKPRVSDAPG
+870 ELIKPRV
-882 AGAADADTTDAGEAD
+882 AASGAD
-897 ADAARQTVAAVLDG
+897 ADAARLTVATVLDG
-911 TLRLLHPFV
+911 VLRLLHPFV
-920 PFISETLWAR
+920 PFITETLWAR

-935 PRRGIA
+935 PRRGMA
-941 GWQPADAEL
+941 GWQPPDADL
-950 LAVADWPRP
+950 LAVAAWPQP
-959 DARLEDAALEADVD
+959 DPDVEDAALEADVD

-997 DAVIRPTGDGG
+997 DAVIRPTGDGRA
-1008 GRSRLDAYEG
+1008 RSRLHDYRE
-1018 LIRRA
+1018 LIQRA
-1023 AGLGSL
+1023 AVLASL
-1029 TFAAGGAPPAGSASA
+1029 DFAADGAPPAGSASA
-1044 VVGDHEL
+1044 VVGDHEV
-1051 HLLDVVDVEVE
+1051 HLLNVVDVEVE
-1062 RQRLAKQRDRLQRQI
+1062 GRRLGKQQDRLQRQI
-1077 GGSERKLANAGFL
+1077 DASERKLANQGFL
-1090 NNAAAEVVERERQRL
+1090 NNAADDVIERERQRL
-1105 ADARIELQ
+1105 AHARVELQ
-1113 AVQQNLSHLT
+1113 AVQQSLSHPT

>member
-7 RRPPI
+7 RRPSR
-12 ADEPLPTRYEH
+12 ADEPLPARYEP
-23 ATAEREATGRWTA
+23 AQAEPEATERWTS
-36 ARAFSATPDGREGR
+36 ARAFGASPDDRERR

-75 DLLIRWHRML
+75 DLLIRWHRMQ

-122 REALVQRIW
+122 RDALVQRIW

-149 CSCDWERQRFTMDS
+149 CSCDWERQRFTMDA

-252 PRAALDRAV
+252 PPAALDRAI
-261 ERLAERAERAPQR
+261 ERLEARAGRAPQR
-274 ERPALEEQL
+274 ERPALQEQL

-293 LDGLVRLAEMAA
+293 LDRLVRLAEMAA

-314 LDREIPLITDEWAKP
+314 LDRPIPLITDEWAKP

-348 VWQRHQDRIGLINI
+348 VWQRHRDRIGLINI
-362 LEPDGTLNGAAGPYA
+362 LHPDGSLNDAAGPYA
-377 GLDREVAR
+377 GLDRVAAR

-418 EPYLSRQWYLRMGD
+418 EPYLSRQWYVRMGD

-440 RGTANEATV
+440 RGTGNEATV
-449 PGLAQVAI
+449 TGLAQVAI
-457 DAVAGDWRSPTG
+457 DAVAGDWRSPSG
-469 RKLAFFPDDRYA
+469 RKLAFYPDDRYA

-500 WWGHQIPIWTARCT
+500 WWGHQIPIWTARCA
-514 GGRLRQA
+514 GGRLQRA
-521 LDLAE
+521 LDLAA
-526 RVRDREDVA
+526 RVEGRDDAA
-535 VQLRE
+535 VQIRD
-540 VTAAIGREGGSL
+540 VTDAVGQEGRAL
-552 TVDEAGAIA
+552 TVDEAAAIA
-561 RAAAGA
+561 GGAGEA
-567 SAEVEIDLCL
+567 EIDLCL
-577 RDAEA
+577 RDADA
-582 ERELAEELA
+582 ERELSAELA
-591 ALGFE
+591 ELGFE

-617 WPDPGDAPVDPGQP
+617 WPDPQSAPFDDGQT
-631 PLRAGGGGEDCLSY
+631 PLGAADGAEDCLSY

-709 IERYGADALRY
+709 IERYGADAMRY

-726 TGSQDIRLPVQ
+726 TGSQDIRLAVQ

-745 TIDLATA
+745 TIELATA
-752 EHGRTIFTYLCPDT
+752 KHGRTIFTYLCPDT

-791 GRSFCTKLWNA
+791 GRAFCTKLWNA
-802 ARFAFMSLRG
+802 ARFAFISLSG
-812 YRHRERP
+812 YRYRQRT

-827 RWILSRLSGTCAA
+827 RWILSRLSRTCAA
-840 VQEQLE
+840 VHEQLA
-846 GYRPAAALA
+846 GYRPSSALA

-870 ELIKPRVSDAPG
+870 ELIKPRV
-882 AGAADADTTDAGEAD
+882 AASGAD
-897 ADAARQTVAAVLDG
+897 ADAARLTVATVLDG
-911 TLRLLHPFV
+911 VLRLLHPFV
-920 PFISETLWAR
+920 PFITETLWAR

-941 GWQPADAEL
+941 GWQPPDADL
-950 LAVADWPRP
+950 LAVAAWPQP
-959 DARLEDAALEADVD
+959 DPDVEDAALEADVD

-997 DAVIRPTGDGG
+997 DAVIRPTGDGRA
-1008 GRSRLDAYEG
+1008 RSRLHDYGE
-1018 LIRRA
+1018 LIQRA
-1023 AGLGSL
+1023 AVLASL
-1029 TFAAGGAPPAGSASA
+1029 DFAADGAPPAGSASA
-1044 VVGDHEL
+1044 VVGDHEV
-1051 HLLDVVDVEVE
+1051 HLLNVVDVEVE
-1062 RQRLAKQRDRLQRQI
+1062 GRRLGKQQDRLQRQI
-1077 GGSERKLANAGFL
+1077 DVSERKLANQGFL
-1090 NNAAAEVVERERQRL
+1090 NNAADDVIERERQRL
-1105 ADARIELQ
+1105 AHARVELQ
-1113 AVQQNLSHLT
+1113 AVQQSLSHLT

>member
-1 MDPTTE
+1 MDPTTD
-7 RRPPI
+7 RRPPR

-23 ATAEREATGRWTA
+23 AQAEREATERWTS
-36 ARAFSATPDGREGR
+36 ARAFGASPDDRERR

-75 DLLIRWHRML
+75 DLLIRWHRMQ

-122 REALVQRIW
+122 RDALVQRIW

-149 CSCDWERQRFTMDS
+149 CSCDWERQRFTMDA

-195 RTAVSDDEIGY
+195 RTGVSDDEIGY

-244 TAVACHPD
+244 TAVACHPN
-252 PRAALDRAV
+252 PPAALDRAI
-261 ERLAERAERAPQR
+261 ERLEARAGRAPQR
-274 ERPALEEQL
+274 ERPALQEQL

-293 LDGLVRLAEMAA
+293 LDRLVRLAEMAA

-314 LDREIPLITDEWAKP
+314 LDRPIPLITDEWAKP
-329 EVGSGC
+329 DVGSGC

-348 VWQRHQDRIGLINI
+348 VWQRHRDRIGLINI
-362 LEPDGTLNGAAGPYA
+362 LHPDGSLNDAAGPYA
-377 GLDREVAR
+377 GLDRVAAR

-418 EPYLSRQWYLRMGD
+418 EPYLSRQWYVRMGD

-440 RGTANEATV
+440 RGTGNEATV
-449 PGLAQVAI
+449 TGLAQVAI
-457 DAVAGDWRSPTG
+457 DAVAGDWRSPSG

-500 WWGHQIPIWTARCT
+500 WWVNQIPIWTARCA
-514 GGRLRQA
+514 GGRLQRA
-521 LDLAE
+521 LDLAA
-526 RVRDREDVA
+526 RVEGRDDAA
-535 VQLRE
+535 VQIRD
-540 VTAAIGREGGSL
+540 VTDAVGQEGRAL
-552 TVDEAGAIA
+552 TVDEAAAIA
-561 RAAAGA
+561 GGAGEA
-567 SAEVEIDLCL
+567 EIDLCL
-577 RDAEA
+577 RDADA
-582 ERELAEELA
+582 ERELSAELA
-591 ALGFE
+591 ELGFE

-617 WPDPGDAPVDPGQP
+617 WPDPQSAPFDDGQT
-631 PLRAGGGGEDCLSY
+631 PLGAADGAEDCLSY

-709 IERYGADALRY
+709 IERYGADAMRY

-726 TGSQDIRLPVQ
+726 TGSQDIRLAVQ

-745 TIDLATA
+745 TIELATA
-752 EHGRTIFTYLCPDT
+752 KHGRTIFTYLCPDT

-791 GRSFCTKLWNA
+791 GRAFCTKLWNA
-802 ARFAFMSLRG
+802 ARFAFISLSG
-812 YRHRERP
+812 YRYRQRT

-827 RWILSRLSGTCAA
+827 RWILSRLSRTCAA
-840 VQEQLE
+840 VHEQLA
-846 GYRPAAALA
+846 GYRPSSALA

-870 ELIKPRVSDAPG
+870 ELIKPRV
-882 AGAADADTTDAGEAD
+882 AASGAD
-897 ADAARQTVAAVLDG
+897 ADAARLTVATVLDG
-911 TLRLLHPFV
+911 VLRLLHPFV
-920 PFISETLWAR
+920 PFITETLWAR

-935 PRRGIA
+935 PRRGMA
-941 GWQPADAEL
+941 GWQPPDADL
-950 LAVADWPRP
+950 LAVAAWPQP
-959 DARLEDAALEADVD
+959 DPDVEDAALEADVD

-997 DAVIRPTGDGG
+997 DAVIRPTGDGRA
-1008 GRSRLDAYEG
+1008 RSRLHDYGE
-1018 LIRRA
+1018 LIQRA
-1023 AGLGSL
+1023 AVLASL
-1029 TFAAGGAPPAGSASA
+1029 DFAADGAPPAGSASA
-1044 VVGDHEL
+1044 VVGDHEV
-1051 HLLDVVDVEVE
+1051 HLLNVVDVEVE
-1062 RQRLAKQRDRLQRQI
+1062 GRRLGKQQDRLQRQI
-1077 GGSERKLANAGFL
+1077 DVSERKLANQGFL
-1090 NNAAAEVVERERQRL
+1090 NNAADDVIERERQRL
-1105 ADARIELQ
+1105 AHARVELQ
-1113 AVQQNLSHLT
+1113 AVQQSLSHLT

>member
-7 RRPPI
+7 RRPPL
-12 ADEPLPTRYEH
+12 AGEPLPARYEP
-23 ATAEREATGRWTA
+23 AQAEREATGRWTA
-36 ARAFSATPDGREGR
+36 ARAFSASPDGRERR

-75 DLLIRWHRML
+75 DLLIRWHRMQ

-122 REALVQRIW
+122 RDALVQRIW

-149 CSCDWERQRFTMDS
+149 CSCDWERQRFTMDA

-195 RTAVSDDEIGY
+195 RTGVSDDEIGY

-244 TAVACHPD
+244 TAVACHPN
-252 PRAALDRAV
+252 PPAALDRAI
-261 ERLAERAERAPQR
+261 ERLEARAGRAPQR
-274 ERPALEEQL
+274 ERPALQEQL

-293 LDGLVRLAEMAA
+293 LDRLVRLAEMAA

-314 LDREIPLITDEWAKP
+314 LDRPIPLITDEWAKP
-329 EVGSGC
+329 DVGSGC

-348 VWQRHQDRIGLINI
+348 VWQRHRDRIGLINI
-362 LEPDGTLNGAAGPYA
+362 LHPDGSLNDAAGPYA
-377 GLDREVAR
+377 GLDRVAAR

-418 EPYLSRQWYLRMGD
+418 EPYLSRQWYVRMGD

-440 RGTANEATV
+440 RGTGNEATV
-449 PGLAQVAI
+449 TGLAQVAI
-457 DAVAGDWRSPTG
+457 DAVAGDWRSPSG
-469 RKLAFFPDDRYA
+469 RKLAFYPDDRYA

-500 WWGHQIPIWTARCT
+500 WWGHQIPIWTARCA
-514 GGRLRQA
+514 GGRLQRA
-521 LDLAE
+521 LDLAA
-526 RVRDREDVA
+526 RVEGRDDAA
-535 VQLRE
+535 VQIRA
-540 VTAAIGREGGSL
+540 VTDAVGQEGRAL
-552 TVDEAGAIA
+552 TVDEAAAIA
-561 RAAAGA
+561 GAAGEA
-567 SAEVEIDLCL
+567 EIDLCL
-577 RDAEA
+577 RDADA
-582 ERELAEELA
+582 ERELSAELA
-591 ALGFE
+591 ELGFE

-617 WPDPGDAPVDPGQP
+617 WPDPQSAPFDDGQT
-631 PLRAGGGGEDCLSY
+631 PLGAADGAENCLNY

-709 IERYGADALRY
+709 IERYGADAMRY

-726 TGSQDIRLPVQ
+726 TGSQDIRLAVQ

-745 TIDLATA
+745 TIELATA
-752 EHGRTIFTYLCPDT
+752 RHGRTIFTYLCPDT

-791 GRSFCTKLWNA
+791 GRAFCTKLWNA
-802 ARFAFMSLRG
+802 ARFAFISLSG
-812 YRHRERP
+812 YRYRQRT

-827 RWILSRLSGTCAA
+827 RWILSRLSRTCAA
-840 VQEQLE
+840 VHEQLA
-846 GYRPAAALA
+846 GYRPSSALA

-870 ELIKPRVSDAPG
+870 ELIKPRV
-882 AGAADADTTDAGEAD
+882 AASGAD
-897 ADAARQTVAAVLDG
+897 ADAARLTVATVLDG
-911 TLRLLHPFV
+911 VLRLLHPFV
-920 PFISETLWAR
+920 PFITETLWAR

-935 PRRGIA
+935 PRRGMA
-941 GWQPADAEL
+941 GWQPPDADL
-950 LAVADWPRP
+950 LAVAAWPQP
-959 DARLEDAALEADVD
+959 DPDVEDAALEADVD

-997 DAVIRPTGDGG
+997 DAVIRPTGDGRA
-1008 GRSRLDAYEG
+1008 RSRLHDYRE
-1018 LIRRA
+1018 LIQRA
-1023 AGLGSL
+1023 AVLASL
-1029 TFAAGGAPPAGSASA
+1029 DFAADGAPPAGSASA
-1044 VVGDHEL
+1044 VVGDHEV
-1051 HLLDVVDVEVE
+1051 HLLNVVDVEVE
-1062 RQRLAKQRDRLQRQI
+1062 GRRLGKQQDRLQRQI
-1077 GGSERKLANAGFL
+1077 DASERKLANQGFL
-1090 NNAAAEVVERERQRL
+1090 NNAADDVIERERQRL
-1105 ADARIELQ
+1105 AHARVELQ
-1113 AVQQNLSHLT
+1113 AVQQSLSHPT

>member
-7 RRPPI
+7 RRPPR
-12 ADEPLPTRYEH
+12 AGEPLPARYEH
-23 ATAEREATGRWTA
+23 AQAEREATGRWMA
-36 ARAFSATPDGREGR
+36 ARAFGASPDDRERR

-75 DLLIRWHRML
+75 DLLIRWHRMQ

-122 REALVQRIW
+122 RDALVQRIW

-149 CSCDWERQRFTMDS
+149 CSCDWERQRFTMDA

-214 HLRYPVIDPEPGEP
+214 HLRYPVIDPKPGEP

-252 PRAALDRAV
+252 PPAALDRAI
-261 ERLAERAERAPQR
+261 ERLAERAGRAPQR
-274 ERPALEEQL
+274 ERPGLQEQL
-283 AGLRQRRQTH
+283 AGLRQRRETH
-293 LDGLVRLAEMAA
+293 LDGLLRLAEMAA

-314 LDREIPLITDEWAKP
+314 LDRPIPLITDEWAKP
-329 EVGSGC
+329 DVGSGC

-348 VWQRHQDRIGLINI
+348 VWQRHRDRIGLINI
-362 LEPDGTLNGAAGPYA
+362 LHPDGSLNDAAGPYA
-377 GLDREVAR
+377 GLDRVAAR
-385 TRVVA
+385 TRVVT

-418 EPYLSRQWYLRMGD
+418 EPYLSRQWYVRMGD

-440 RGTANEATV
+440 RGTGNQATV
-449 PGLAQVAI
+449 TGLAQVAI
-457 DAVAGDWRSPTG
+457 DAVAGDWRSPSG

-500 WWGHQIPIWTARCT
+500 WWGHQIPIWTARCA
-514 GGRLRQA
+514 GGRLQRA
-521 LDLAE
+521 LDLAA
-526 RVRDREDVA
+526 RVQGRDDAA
-535 VQLRE
+535 VQIRD
-540 VTAAIGREGGSL
+540 VTDAVGQEGRALTVAEAAAIAGGAG
-552 TVDEAGAIA
+552 EA
-561 RAAAGA
+561 
-567 SAEVEIDLCL
+567 EIDLCL
-577 RDAEA
+577 RDADA
-582 ERELAEELA
+582 ERELSAELA
-591 ALGFE
+591 ELGFE

-617 WPDPGDAPVDPGQP
+617 WPDPESARVDDGQTPLGAADA
-631 PLRAGGGGEDCLSY
+631 AEDCLSY

-709 IERYGADALRY
+709 IERYGADAMRY

-726 TGSQDIRLPVQ
+726 TGSQDIRLAVQ

-745 TIDLATA
+745 TIELATA
-752 EHGRTIFTYLCPDT
+752 SHGRTIFTYLCPDT

-791 GRSFCTKLWNA
+791 GRAFCTKLWNA
-802 ARFAFMSLRG
+802 ARFAFISLSG
-812 YRHRERP
+812 YRYRQRT

-827 RWILSRLSGTCAA
+827 RWILSRLSRTCAA
-840 VQEQLE
+840 VHEQLA
-846 GYRPAAALA
+846 GYRPSSALA

-870 ELIKPRVSDAPG
+870 ELIKPRV
-882 AGAADADTTDAGEAD
+882 AASGAD
-897 ADAARQTVAAVLDG
+897 ADAARLTVAMVLDG
-911 TLRLLHPFV
+911 VLRLLHPFV
-920 PFISETLWAR
+920 PFITETLWAR

-935 PRRGIA
+935 PRRGMA
-941 GWQPADAEL
+941 GWQPPDADL
-950 LAVADWPRP
+950 LAVAAWPQP
-959 DARLEDAALEADVD
+959 DPDVEDAALEADVD

-997 DAVIRPTGDGG
+997 DAVIRPTGDGRA
-1008 GRSRLDAYEG
+1008 RSRLHDYRE
-1018 LIRRA
+1018 LLQRA
-1023 AGLGSL
+1023 AVLASL
-1029 TFAAGGAPPAGSASA
+1029 DFAADGAPPAGSASA
-1044 VVGDHEL
+1044 VVGDHEV
-1051 HLLDVVDVEVE
+1051 HLLNVVDVEVE
-1062 RQRLAKQRDRLQRQI
+1062 GLRLGKQQDRLQRQI
-1077 GGSERKLANAGFL
+1077 DVSERKLANQGFL
-1090 NNAAAEVVERERQRL
+1090 NNAADDVIERERQRL
-1105 ADARIELQ
+1105 AHARVELQ
-1113 AVQQNLSHLT
+1113 AVQQSLSHLT